1 MRLRVLPFEKEG
13 VRGGFRNSDL
23 QVFNEMK
30 ISENWLRAWVNPE
43 IDSGTLSDQLT
54 MLGLEVDDMAPAAK
68 PFSGVVVGEVLTVEQ
83 HPDADRLRVTT
94 VNIGSGEPLQIVC
107 GAPNVRAGMKA
118 PVATIGAVLPGD
130 FKIKKG
136 KLRGVESQGMLC
148 GASEIDLED
157 KIDGLLEL
165 PADAPV
171 GVDIREYLELDDH
184 VIDISITPNRGDCFS
199 IRGVAR
205 EIGVINQLPVAA
217 PEIKEVAAAIA
228 DHKNVIVDTDGC
240 PRYLGRVIKNVN
252 TKAPTPAW
260 MERALARSG
269 IRQHSILVDIT
280 NYVLIELGQPLHAFD
295 GGKVEG
301 AVHVRQAAAGEKL
314 VLLNEQEVELQEDV
328 MVIADDAKALAI
340 AGIMG
345 GLSSSVTDETAE
357 IFLESAFFAPLHI
370 AGRARRFGLHTDAS
384 QRYERGVDFE
394 LPMAAMHRASQ
405 LIAELAGGEFGP
417 ITAVEQAA
425 LLPKREAI
433 ALNQA
438 QVDQLL
444 GYAVEPAFISDAL
457 SRLGCAVTVKAEGE
471 WTVVPPSHRYDM
483 AIYQDLI
490 EEVARIHGYDNIQ
503 ISLPVMDVKLA
514 KYADQFE
521 LAQLRQTAVT
531 LGYQEAISFSFADA
545 KLEKQLNPQVQPLA
559 LANPIS
565 SDLAVMRSTLLSSLI
580 PCVQYNLNRQQSRVR
595 FFELGLRFDY
605 QGASS
610 IHDLKQVPAFALIAA
625 GPRTAES
632 WHGKPAE
639 MDFFD
644 FKGDV
649 EEILAAA
656 RLKVEYVRSERAWL
670 HPGQS
675 AEILLNG
682 QSIGYL
688 GRLHPSLEAEL
699 DLSATWVAELDQQAI
714 LQTYVSNFTELS
726 RFPSVRRDIALL
738 ISDKINVSEIQQLIE
753 KTGGELLDSAW
764 LFDVYTGQGVE
775 EGKRS
780 LAFALLWQHPSRT
793 LEDAEIKS
801 GMDNILQ
808 VLENTYQATLR
819 AS

>member
-1 MRLRVLPFEKEG
+1 
-13 VRGGFRNSDL
+13 
-23 QVFNEMK
+23 MK
-30 ISENWLRAWVNPE
+30 ISENWLRTWVNPA
-43 IDSGTLSDQLT
+43 IDSDTLSDQLT
-54 MLGLEVDDMAPAAK
+54 MLGLEVDDLSPAAK
-68 PFSGVVVGEVLTVEQ
+68 PFTGVVIGEVLTVVQ

-107 GAPNVRAGMKA
+107 GAPNVRVGMKA

-171 GVDIREYLELDDH
+171 GVNVREYLDLDDN

-199 IRGVAR
+199 IRGIAR
-205 EIGVINQLPVAA
+205 EIGVINQLPVTA
-217 PEIKEVAAAIA
+217 PVITEVAATIS
-228 DHKNVIVDTDGC
+228 DEKNVVIATDGC

-252 TKAPTPAW
+252 TKAPTPEW
-260 MERALARSG
+260 MERALARAG

-280 NYVLIELGQPLHAFD
+280 NYVLMELGQPLHAFD

-301 AVHVRQAAAGEKL
+301 SVRVRQATAAEKL
-314 VLLNEQEVELQEDV
+314 TLLNEQEVELSENV
-328 MVIADDAKALAI
+328 MVIADDQKALAI

-345 GLSSSVTDETAE
+345 GLSSAVSDDTTE
-357 IFLESAFFAPLHI
+357 IFLESAFFDQLYI
-370 AGRARRFGLHTDAS
+370 AGRARSFGLHTDAS

-394 LPMAAMHRASQ
+394 LPMTAMHRASQ
-405 LIAELAGGEFGP
+405 LIADLAGGEFGP
-417 ITAVEQAA
+417 IAVAEKVE

-433 ALNQA
+433 ELNQA

-444 GYAVEPAFISDAL
+444 GYKVESAFITDAL
-457 SRLGCAVTVKAEGE
+457 TRLGCNVTVKAEGE
-471 WTVVPPSHRYDM
+471 WTVVPPSHRFDM

-503 ISLPVMDVKLA
+503 ISLPVIDVKLA
-514 KYADQFE
+514 KYQDQFE
-521 LAQLRQTAVT
+521 LVQLRQTAVA

-580 PCVQYNLNRQQSRVR
+580 PCVQYNVNRQQNRVR
-595 FFELGLRFDY
+595 FYELGLRFDY
-605 QGASS
+605 QGANS
-610 IHDLKQVPAFALIAA
+610 IHDLKQIPTFALVAT
-625 GPRTAES
+625 GSRTTES
-632 WHGKPAE
+632 WHGKAQP

-649 EEILAAA
+649 EEILNSA
-656 RLKVEYVRSERAWL
+656 RLNVEYVRSERTWL

-675 AEILLNG
+675 AEILVNG
-682 QSIGYL
+682 QSIGYF
-688 GRLHPSLEAEL
+688 GRLHPSLEDEL
-699 DLSATWVAELDQQAI
+699 DLATTWVAELDQSAV

-753 KTGGELLDSAW
+753 KTGGELLDAVW

-780 LAFALLWQHPSRT
+780 LAFAIQWQHPTRT
-793 LEDAEIKS
+793 LEDAEIKT

>member
-1 MRLRVLPFEKEG
+1 
-13 VRGGFRNSDL
+13 
-23 QVFNEMK
+23 MK
-30 ISENWLRAWVNPE
+30 ISENWLRTWVNPA
-43 IDSGTLSDQLT
+43 IDSDTLSDQLT
-54 MLGLEVDDMAPAAK
+54 MLGLEVDDLSPAAK
-68 PFSGVVVGEVLTVEQ
+68 PFTGVVVGEVLTVVQ

-107 GAPNVRAGMKA
+107 GAPNVRVGMKA

-171 GVDIREYLELDDH
+171 GTNIREYLDLDDN

-199 IRGVAR
+199 IRGIAR
-205 EIGVINQLPVAA
+205 EIGVINQLPVTA
-217 PEIKEVAAAIA
+217 PEIKEVAATIT
-228 DHKNVIVDTDGC
+228 DEKKVVVETDGC

-252 TKAPTPAW
+252 TKAPTPEW
-260 MERALARSG
+260 MERALARAG

-280 NYVLIELGQPLHAFD
+280 NYVLMELGQPLHAFD

-301 AVHVRQAAAGEKL
+301 SVRVRQATAAEKL
-314 VLLNEQEVELQEDV
+314 TLLNEQEVELSENV
-328 MVIADDAKALAI
+328 MVIADDQKALAI

-345 GLSSSVTDETAE
+345 GLSSAVSDDTTE
-357 IFLESAFFAPLHI
+357 IFLESAFFDQLYI
-370 AGRARRFGLHTDAS
+370 AGRARSFGLHTDAS

-394 LPMAAMHRASQ
+394 LPMTAMHRASQ
-405 LIAELAGGEFGP
+405 LIADLAGGEFGP
-417 ITAVEQAA
+417 ITVAEKVE

-433 ALNQA
+433 ELNQA

-444 GYAVEPAFISDAL
+444 GYKVESAFITDAL
-457 SRLGCAVTVKAEGE
+457 TRLGCNVTVKAEGE
-471 WTVVPPSHRYDM
+471 WTVVPPSHRFDM

-503 ISLPVMDVKLA
+503 ISLPVIDVKLA
-514 KYADQFE
+514 KYQDQFE
-521 LAQLRQTAVT
+521 LVQLRQTAVA

-580 PCVQYNLNRQQSRVR
+580 PCVQYNVNRQQNRVR
-595 FFELGLRFDY
+595 FYELGLRFDY
-605 QGASS
+605 QGANS
-610 IHDLKQVPAFALIAA
+610 IHDLKQIPTFALVAT
-625 GPRTAES
+625 GSRTTES
-632 WHGKPAE
+632 WHGKAQP

-649 EEILAAA
+649 EEILNSA
-656 RLKVEYVRSERAWL
+656 RLNVEYVRSERTWL

-675 AEILLNG
+675 AEILVNG

-688 GRLHPSLEAEL
+688 GRLHPSLEDEL
-699 DLSATWVAELDQQAI
+699 DLATTWVAELDQSAV

-753 KTGGELLDSAW
+753 KTGGELLDAVW

-780 LAFALLWQHPSRT
+780 LAFAIQWQHPTRT
-793 LEDAEIKS
+793 LEDAEIKT

>member
-1 MRLRVLPFEKEG
+1 
-13 VRGGFRNSDL
+13 
-23 QVFNEMK
+23 MK
-30 ISENWLRAWVNPE
+30 ISENWLRTWVNPA
-43 IDSGTLSDQLT
+43 IDSDTLSDQLT
-54 MLGLEVDDMAPAAK
+54 MLGLEVDELAPVAK
-68 PFSGVVVGEVLTVEQ
+68 PFTGVVVGEVLTVEQ

-165 PADAPV
+165 PDDAPV
-171 GVDIREYLELDDH
+171 GVNIREYLKLDDN

-199 IRGVAR
+199 IRGIAR
-205 EIGVINQLPVAA
+205 EVAVINQLQMNE
-217 PEIKEVAAAIA
+217 PEIKSVDATITDEKKV
-228 DHKNVIVDTDGC
+228 VINTDGA

-252 TKAPTPAW
+252 VKAATPEW
-260 MERALARSG
+260 MEQALARSG
-269 IRQHSILVDIT
+269 IRTHSILVDVT
-280 NYVLIELGQPLHAFD
+280 NYVLMELGQPMHAFD
-295 GGKVEG
+295 LAKIEG
-301 AVHVRQAAAGEKL
+301 TVHVRQAQPQEKL
-314 VLLNEQEVELQEDV
+314 QLLNDQEVELQDDV
-328 MVIADDAKALAI
+328 MVIADDQKALAI

-345 GLSSSVTDETAE
+345 GLASSVTDDTTD
-357 IFLESAFFAPLHI
+357 IFLESAFFAPLAI
-370 AGRARRFGLHTDAS
+370 AGRARRFGLHTDSS

-394 LPMAAMHRASQ
+394 LPLIAMNRASQ
-405 LIAELAGGEFGP
+405 LIQELAGGEFGP
-417 ITAVEQAA
+417 ITVAEKSD

-433 ALNQA
+433 ELKQV

-444 GYAVEPAFISDAL
+444 GYKVAAEFITDAL
-457 SRLGCAVTVKAEGE
+457 TRLGCEVTVQANGE
-471 WTVVPPSHRYDM
+471 WSVVPPSHRYDM

-490 EEVARIHGYDNIQ
+490 EEVARIDGYDNIQ
-503 ISLPVMDVKLA
+503 ISLPSMDVQLA
-514 KYADQFE
+514 KYQDRFE
-521 LAQLRQTAVT
+521 IAQLRQTVVT

-545 KLEKQLNPQVQPLA
+545 KLEKQLNPQVSPLM

-565 SDLAVMRSTLLSSLI
+565 SDLAAMRSTLLSSLI

-605 QGASS
+605 QNANS
-610 IHDLKQVPAFALIAA
+610 IQDLKQIPTLALVAV
-625 GPRTAES
+625 GSREPES
-632 WHGKPAE
+632 WHAKPQP

-644 FKGDV
+644 FKGEV
-649 EEILAAA
+649 EEILAAG
-656 RLKVEYVRSERAWL
+656 RVKVEYVRSERPWL

-675 AEILLNG
+675 AEILVDG

-688 GRLHPSLEAEL
+688 GRLHPSLENEL
-699 DLSATWVAELDQQAI
+699 DLSTTWVAELDQAAV
-714 LQTYVSNFTELS
+714 LQSYVSNFTELS

-738 ISDKINVSEIQQLIE
+738 ISDNINVRDIQQLIE
-753 KTGGELLDSAW
+753 KTGGELLDSTW

-801 GMDNILQ
+801 GMDNIIQ

>member
-1 MRLRVLPFEKEG
+1 
-13 VRGGFRNSDL
+13 
-23 QVFNEMK
+23 MK
-30 ISENWLRAWVNPE
+30 ISENWLRTWVNPA
-43 IDSGTLSDQLT
+43 IDSDTLSDQLT
-54 MLGLEVDDMAPAAK
+54 MLGLEVDELAPVAK
-68 PFSGVVVGEVLTVEQ
+68 PFTGVVVGEVLTVEQ

-136 KLRGVESQGMLC
+136 KLRGIESQGMLC

-165 PADAPV
+165 PDDAPV
-171 GVDIREYLELDDH
+171 GVNIREYLKLDDN

-199 IRGVAR
+199 IRGIAR
-205 EIGVINQLPVAA
+205 EIAVINQLQMNE
-217 PEIKEVAAAIA
+217 PEIKSVDATITDEKKV
-228 DHKNVIVDTDGC
+228 VISTDGA
-240 PRYLGRVIKNVN
+240 PRYLGRVVKNVN
-252 TKAPTPAW
+252 VKAATPEW
-260 MERALARSG
+260 MEQALARSG
-269 IRQHSILVDIT
+269 IRTHSILVDVT
-280 NYVLIELGQPLHAFD
+280 NYVLMELGQPMHAFD
-295 GGKVEG
+295 LAKIEG
-301 AVHVRQAAAGEKL
+301 TVHVRQAQPQEKL
-314 VLLNEQEVELQEDV
+314 QLLNDQEVELQEDV
-328 MVIADDAKALAI
+328 MVIADDQKALAI

-345 GLSSSVTDETAE
+345 GLASSVTDDTAD
-357 IFLESAFFAPLHI
+357 IFLESAFFAPLAI
-370 AGRARRFGLHTDAS
+370 AGRARRFGLHTDSS

-394 LPMAAMHRASQ
+394 LPLIAMNRASQ
-405 LIAELAGGEFGP
+405 LIQELAGGEFGP
-417 ITAVEQAA
+417 ITVAEKTD

-433 ALNQA
+433 ELKQA

-444 GYAVEPAFISDAL
+444 GYQVAAEFITDAL
-457 SRLGCAVTVKAEGE
+457 TRLGCKVTVKAEDE
-471 WTVVPPSHRYDM
+471 WSVVPPSHRYDM

-490 EEVARIHGYDNIQ
+490 EEVARIDGYDNIQ
-503 ISLPVMDVKLA
+503 ISLPSMDVQLA
-514 KYADQFE
+514 KYQDRFE
-521 LAQLRQTAVT
+521 IAQLRQTVVT

-545 KLEKQLNPQVQPLA
+545 KLEKQLNPQVNPLM

-565 SDLAVMRSTLLSSLI
+565 SDLAAMRSTLLSSLI

-605 QGASS
+605 QNATS
-610 IHDLKQVPAFALIAA
+610 IQDLKQIPTLALIAV
-625 GPRTAES
+625 GSREPES
-632 WHGKPAE
+632 WHVKPQP

-644 FKGDV
+644 FKGEV
-649 EEILAAA
+649 EEVLAAG
-656 RLKVEYVRSERAWL
+656 RVKVEYVRSERAWL

-675 AEILLNG
+675 AEILVDG
-682 QSIGYL
+682 KSIGYL
-688 GRLHPSLEAEL
+688 GRLHPSLENEL
-699 DLSATWVAELDQQAI
+699 DLSTTWVAELDQAAV
-714 LQTYVSNFTELS
+714 LQSYVSNFTELS

-738 ISDKINVSEIQQLIE
+738 ISDNINVRDIQQLIE
-753 KTGGELLDSAW
+753 KTGGELLDSTW

-801 GMDNILQ
+801 GMDNIIQ

>member
-1 MRLRVLPFEKEG
+1 
-13 VRGGFRNSDL
+13 
-23 QVFNEMK
+23 MK
-30 ISENWLRAWVNPE
+30 ISENWLRTWVNPA
-43 IDSGTLSDQLT
+43 IDSDTLSDQLT
-54 MLGLEVDDMAPAAK
+54 MLGLEVDELAPVAK
-68 PFSGVVVGEVLTVEQ
+68 PFTGVVVGEVLTVEQ

-118 PVATIGAVLPGD
+118 PVATIGAILPGD

-165 PADAPV
+165 PDDAPV
-171 GVDIREYLELDDH
+171 GVNIREYLKLDDN

-199 IRGVAR
+199 IRGIAR
-205 EIGVINQLPVAA
+205 EVAVINQLQMNE
-217 PEIKEVAAAIA
+217 PEIKSVDATITDEKKV
-228 DHKNVIVDTDGC
+228 VISTDGA

-252 TKAPTPAW
+252 VKAATPEW
-260 MERALARSG
+260 MEQALARSG
-269 IRQHSILVDIT
+269 IRTHSILVDVT
-280 NYVLIELGQPLHAFD
+280 NYVLMELGQPMHAFD
-295 GGKVEG
+295 LAKIEG
-301 AVHVRQAAAGEKL
+301 TVHVRQAQPQEKL
-314 VLLNEQEVELQEDV
+314 QLLNDQEVELQEDV
-328 MVIADDAKALAI
+328 MVIADDQKALAI

-345 GLSSSVTDETAE
+345 GLASSVTDDTTD
-357 IFLESAFFAPLHI
+357 IFLESAFFAPLAI
-370 AGRARRFGLHTDAS
+370 AGRARRFGLHTDSS

-394 LPMAAMHRASQ
+394 LPLIAMNRASQ
-405 LIAELAGGEFGP
+405 LIQELAGGEFGP
-417 ITAVEQAA
+417 ITVAEKSD

-433 ALNQA
+433 ELKQV

-444 GYAVEPAFISDAL
+444 GYKVAAEFITDAL
-457 SRLGCAVTVKAEGE
+457 TRLGCEVTVQANGE
-471 WTVVPPSHRYDM
+471 WSVVPPSHRYDM

-490 EEVARIHGYDNIQ
+490 EEVARIDGYDNIQ
-503 ISLPVMDVKLA
+503 ISLPSMHVQLA
-514 KYADQFE
+514 KYQDRFE
-521 LAQLRQTAVT
+521 IAQLRQTVVT

-545 KLEKQLNPQVQPLA
+545 KLEKQLNPQVSPLM

-565 SDLAVMRSTLLSSLI
+565 SDLAAMRSTLLSSLI

-605 QGASS
+605 QNANS
-610 IHDLKQVPAFALIAA
+610 IQDLKQIPTLALVAV
-625 GPRTAES
+625 GSREPES
-632 WHGKPAE
+632 WHAKPQP

-644 FKGDV
+644 FKGEV
-649 EEILAAA
+649 EEILAAG
-656 RLKVEYVRSERAWL
+656 RVKVEYVRSERPWL

-675 AEILLNG
+675 AEILVDG

-688 GRLHPSLEAEL
+688 GRLHPSLENEL
-699 DLSATWVAELDQQAI
+699 DLSTTWVAELDQAAV
-714 LQTYVSNFTELS
+714 LQSYVSNFTELS

-738 ISDKINVSEIQQLIE
+738 ISDNINVRDIQQLIE
-753 KTGGELLDSAW
+753 KTGGELLDSTW

-801 GMDNILQ
+801 GMDNIIQ

>member
-1 MRLRVLPFEKEG
+1 
-13 VRGGFRNSDL
+13 
-23 QVFNEMK
+23 MK
-30 ISENWLRAWVNPE
+30 ISENWLRTWVNPA
-43 IDSGTLSDQLT
+43 IDSEKLSDQLT
-54 MLGLEVDDMAPAAK
+54 MLGLEVDDLSPAAK
-68 PFSGVVVGEVLTVEQ
+68 PFTGVVVGEVLTVEQ

-136 KLRGVESQGMLC
+136 KLRGIESQGMLC

-165 PADAPV
+165 PNDAPV
-171 GVDIREYLELDDH
+171 GVNIREYLDLDDN

-199 IRGVAR
+199 IRGIAR
-205 EIGVINQLPVAA
+205 EIGVINQLPVTA
-217 PEIKEVAAAIA
+217 PEIQEVAATIA
-228 DHKNVIVDTDGC
+228 DEKKVVVSTEGC

-252 TKAPTPAW
+252 TKAPTPEW

-295 GGKVEG
+295 GGKVQG
-301 AVHVRQAAAGEKL
+301 AVHVRQATAGEKL
-314 VLLNEQEVELQEDV
+314 VLLNEQEVELNEKV
-328 MVIADDAKALAI
+328 MVIADDEKALAI

-345 GLSSSVTDETAE
+345 GLSSSVTDATTE

-370 AGRARRFGLHTDAS
+370 AGRARSFGLHTDAS

-394 LPMAAMHRASQ
+394 LPVMAMHRASQ

-417 ITAVEQAA
+417 ITVAENPAV
-425 LLPKREAI
+425 LPRREAI
-433 ALNQA
+433 ELEQA

-444 GYAVEPAFISDAL
+444 GYKVESDFITDAL
-457 SRLGCAVTVKAEGE
+457 TRLDCEVTVKAEGQ
-471 WTVVPPSHRYDM
+471 WSVVPPSHRYDM

-490 EEVARIHGYDNIQ
+490 EEVARIDGYDNIQ
-503 ISLPVMDVKLA
+503 INLPVIDVKLA
-514 KYADQFE
+514 KYQDQFE
-521 LAQLRQTAVT
+521 VAQLRQTAVT
-531 LGYQEAISFSFADA
+531 LGYQEAISFSFADL
-545 KLEKQLNPQVQPLA
+545 KLEKQLNPAVNPLA

-580 PCVQYNLNRQQSRVR
+580 PCVQYNVNRQQNRVR

-605 QGASS
+605 QDAAS
-610 IHDLKQVPAFALIAA
+610 IHDLKQIPTFALIAT
-625 GPRTAES
+625 GSRINES
-632 WHGKPAE
+632 WHGKPQP

-656 RLKVEYVRSERAWL
+656 RLNVEYVRSERAWL
-670 HPGQS
+670 HSGQS
-675 AEILLNG
+675 AEIMVNG

-688 GRLHPSLEAEL
+688 GRLHPSLEDEL
-699 DLSATWVAELDQQAI
+699 DLATIWVAELDQKAV

-738 ISDKINVSEIQQLIE
+738 ISDKINVSEIQRLIE
-753 KTGGELLDSAW
+753 KTGGELLESTW

-780 LAFALLWQHPSRT
+780 LAFALLWQHPTRT

>member
-1 MRLRVLPFEKEG
+1 
-13 VRGGFRNSDL
+13 
-23 QVFNEMK
+23 MK
-30 ISENWLRAWVNPE
+30 ISENWLRTWVNPA
-43 IDSGTLSDQLT
+43 IDSNTLSDQLT
-54 MLGLEVDDMAPAAK
+54 MLGLEVDELAPVAK
-68 PFSGVVVGEVLTVEQ
+68 PFTGVVVGEVLTVEQ

-118 PVATIGAVLPGD
+118 PVATIGAILPGD

-165 PADAPV
+165 PDDAPV
-171 GVDIREYLELDDH
+171 GVNIREYLRLDDN

-199 IRGVAR
+199 IRGIAR
-205 EIGVINQLPVAA
+205 EVAVINQLQMNE
-217 PEIKEVAAAIA
+217 PEIKSVDATITDEKKV
-228 DHKNVIVDTDGC
+228 VINTDGA

-252 TKAPTPAW
+252 VKASTPEW
-260 MERALARSG
+260 MEQALARSG
-269 IRQHSILVDIT
+269 IRTHSILVDVT
-280 NYVLIELGQPLHAFD
+280 NYVLMELGQPMHAFD
-295 GGKVEG
+295 LAKIEG
-301 AVHVRQAAAGEKL
+301 TVHVRQAQPQEKL
-314 VLLNEQEVELQEDV
+314 QLLNDQEVELQDDV
-328 MVIADDAKALAI
+328 MVIADDQKALAI

-345 GLSSSVTDETAE
+345 GLASSVTDDTTD
-357 IFLESAFFAPLHI
+357 IFLESAFFAPLAI
-370 AGRARRFGLHTDAS
+370 AGRARRFGLHTDSS

-394 LPMAAMHRASQ
+394 LPLIAMNRASQ
-405 LIAELAGGEFGP
+405 LIQELAGGEFGP
-417 ITAVEQAA
+417 ITVAEKSN

-433 ALNQA
+433 ELKQA

-444 GYAVEPAFISDAL
+444 GYKVAAEFITDAL
-457 SRLGCAVTVKAEGE
+457 TRLGCEVTVQADGE
-471 WTVVPPSHRYDM
+471 WSVVPPSHRYDM

-490 EEVARIHGYDNIQ
+490 EEVARIDGYDNIQ
-503 ISLPVMDVKLA
+503 ISLPSMDVQLA
-514 KYADQFE
+514 KYQDRFE
-521 LAQLRQTAVT
+521 IAQLRQTVVT

-545 KLEKQLNPQVQPLA
+545 KLEKQLNPQVSPLM

-565 SDLAVMRSTLLSSLI
+565 SDLAAMRSTLLTSLI

-605 QGASS
+605 QNANS
-610 IHDLKQVPAFALIAA
+610 IQDLKQIPTLALVAV
-625 GPRTAES
+625 GSREPES
-632 WHGKPAE
+632 WHAKPQP

-644 FKGDV
+644 FKGEV
-649 EEILAAA
+649 EEILAAG
-656 RLKVEYVRSERAWL
+656 RVKVEYVRSERPWL

-675 AEILLNG
+675 AEILVDG

-688 GRLHPSLEAEL
+688 GRLHPSLENEL
-699 DLSATWVAELDQQAI
+699 DLSTTWVAELDQAAV
-714 LQTYVSNFTELS
+714 LQSYVSNFTELS

-738 ISDKINVSEIQQLIE
+738 ISDNINVRDIQQLIE
-753 KTGGELLDSAW
+753 KTGGELLDSTW

-801 GMDNILQ
+801 GMDNIIQ

>member
-1 MRLRVLPFEKEG
+1 
-13 VRGGFRNSDL
+13 
-23 QVFNEMK
+23 MK
-30 ISENWLRAWVNPE
+30 ISENWLRTWVNPA
-43 IDSGTLSDQLT
+43 IDSDTLSDQLT
-54 MLGLEVDDMAPAAK
+54 MLGLEVDELAPVAK
-68 PFSGVVVGEVLTVEQ
+68 PFTGVVVGEVLTVEQ

-118 PVATIGAVLPGD
+118 PVATIGAILPGD

-165 PADAPV
+165 PDDAPV
-171 GVDIREYLELDDH
+171 GVNIREYLKLDDN

-199 IRGVAR
+199 IRGIAR
-205 EIGVINQLPVAA
+205 EVAVINQLQMNE
-217 PEIKEVAAAIA
+217 PEIKSVDATITDEKKV
-228 DHKNVIVDTDGC
+228 VISTDGA

-252 TKAPTPAW
+252 VKAATPEW
-260 MERALARSG
+260 MEQALARSG
-269 IRQHSILVDIT
+269 IRTHSILVDVT
-280 NYVLIELGQPLHAFD
+280 NYVLMELGQPMHAFD
-295 GGKVEG
+295 LAKIEG
-301 AVHVRQAAAGEKL
+301 AVHVRQAQPQEKL
-314 VLLNEQEVELQEDV
+314 QLLNDQEVELQEDV
-328 MVIADDAKALAI
+328 MVIADDQKALAI

-345 GLSSSVTDETAE
+345 GLASSVTDDTTD
-357 IFLESAFFAPLHI
+357 IFLESAFFAPLAI
-370 AGRARRFGLHTDAS
+370 AGRARRFGLHTDSS

-394 LPMAAMHRASQ
+394 LPLIAMNRASQ
-405 LIAELAGGEFGP
+405 LIQELAGGEFGP
-417 ITAVEQAA
+417 ITVAEKSD

-433 ALNQA
+433 ELKQA

-444 GYAVEPAFISDAL
+444 GYKVAAEFITDAL
-457 SRLGCAVTVKAEGE
+457 TRLGCEVTIQADGE
-471 WTVVPPSHRYDM
+471 WSVVPPSHRYDM

-490 EEVARIHGYDNIQ
+490 EEVARIDGYDNIQ
-503 ISLPVMDVKLA
+503 ISLPSMDVQLA
-514 KYADQFE
+514 KYQDRFE
-521 LAQLRQTAVT
+521 IAQLRQTVVT

-545 KLEKQLNPQVQPLA
+545 KLEKQLNPQVSPLM

-565 SDLAVMRSTLLSSLI
+565 SDLAAMRSTLLSSLI

-605 QGASS
+605 QKANS
-610 IHDLKQVPAFALIAA
+610 IQDLKQIPTLALVAV
-625 GPRTAES
+625 GSREPES
-632 WHGKPAE
+632 WHAKPQP

-644 FKGDV
+644 FKGEV
-649 EEILAAA
+649 EEILAAG
-656 RLKVEYVRSERAWL
+656 RVKVEYVRSERPWL

-675 AEILLNG
+675 AEILVDG

-688 GRLHPSLEAEL
+688 GRLHPSLENEL
-699 DLSATWVAELDQQAI
+699 DLSTTWVAELDQAAV
-714 LQTYVSNFTELS
+714 LQSYVSNFTELS

-738 ISDKINVSEIQQLIE
+738 ISDNINVRDIQQLIE
-753 KTGGELLDSAW
+753 KTGGELLDSTW

-801 GMDNILQ
+801 GMDNIIQ

>member
-1 MRLRVLPFEKEG
+1 
-13 VRGGFRNSDL
+13 
-23 QVFNEMK
+23 MK
-30 ISENWLRAWVNPE
+30 ISENWLRTWVNPA
-43 IDSGTLSDQLT
+43 IDSDTLSDQLT
-54 MLGLEVDDMAPAAK
+54 MLGLEVDELAPVAK
-68 PFSGVVVGEVLTVEQ
+68 PFTGVVVGEVLTVEQ

-118 PVATIGAVLPGD
+118 PVATIGAILPGD

-165 PADAPV
+165 PDDAPV
-171 GVDIREYLELDDH
+171 GVNIREYLKLDDN

-199 IRGVAR
+199 IRGIAR
-205 EIGVINQLPVAA
+205 EVAVINQLQMNE
-217 PEIKEVAAAIA
+217 PEIKSVDATITDEKKV
-228 DHKNVIVDTDGC
+228 VISTDGA

-252 TKAPTPAW
+252 VKAATPEW
-260 MERALARSG
+260 MEQALARSG
-269 IRQHSILVDIT
+269 IRTHSILVDVT
-280 NYVLIELGQPLHAFD
+280 NYVLMELGQPMHAFD
-295 GGKVEG
+295 LAKIEG
-301 AVHVRQAAAGEKL
+301 TLHVRQAQPQEKL
-314 VLLNEQEVELQEDV
+314 QLLNDQEVELQEDV
-328 MVIADDAKALAI
+328 MVIADDQKALAI

-345 GLSSSVTDETAE
+345 GLASSVTDDTTD
-357 IFLESAFFAPLHI
+357 IFLESAFFAPLAI
-370 AGRARRFGLHTDAS
+370 AGRARRFGLHTDSS

-394 LPMAAMHRASQ
+394 LPLIAMNRASQ
-405 LIAELAGGEFGP
+405 LIQELAGGEFGP
-417 ITAVEQAA
+417 ITVAEKSD

-433 ALNQA
+433 ELKQV

-444 GYAVEPAFISDAL
+444 GYKVAAEFITDAL
-457 SRLGCAVTVKAEGE
+457 TRLGCEVTVQANGE
-471 WTVVPPSHRYDM
+471 WSVVPPSHRYDM
-483 AIYQDLI
+483 VIYQDLI
-490 EEVARIHGYDNIQ
+490 EEVARIDGYDNIQ
-503 ISLPVMDVKLA
+503 ISLPSMDVQLA
-514 KYADQFE
+514 KYQDRFE
-521 LAQLRQTAVT
+521 IAQLRQTVVT

-545 KLEKQLNPQVQPLA
+545 KLEKQLNPQVSPLM

-565 SDLAVMRSTLLSSLI
+565 SDLAAMRSTLLSSLI

-605 QGASS
+605 QNANS
-610 IHDLKQVPAFALIAA
+610 IQDLKQIPTLALVAV
-625 GPRTAES
+625 GSREPES
-632 WHGKPAE
+632 WHAKPQP

-644 FKGDV
+644 FKGEV
-649 EEILAAA
+649 EEILAAG
-656 RLKVEYVRSERAWL
+656 RVKVEYVRSERPWL

-675 AEILLNG
+675 AEILVDG

-688 GRLHPSLEAEL
+688 GRLHPSLENEL
-699 DLSATWVAELDQQAI
+699 DLSTTWVAELDQAAV
-714 LQTYVSNFTELS
+714 LQSYVSNFTELS

-738 ISDKINVSEIQQLIE
+738 ISDNINVRDIQQLIE
-753 KTGGELLDSAW
+753 KTGGELLDSTW

-801 GMDNILQ
+801 GMDNIIQ

>member
-1 MRLRVLPFEKEG
+1 
-13 VRGGFRNSDL
+13 
-23 QVFNEMK
+23 MK
-30 ISENWLRAWVNPE
+30 ISENWLRTWVNPA
-43 IDSGTLSDQLT
+43 IDSDTLSDQLT
-54 MLGLEVDDMAPAAK
+54 MLGLEVDELAPVAK
-68 PFSGVVVGEVLTVEQ
+68 PFTGVVVGEVLTVEQ

-118 PVATIGAVLPGD
+118 PVATIGAILPGD

-165 PADAPV
+165 PDDAPV
-171 GVDIREYLELDDH
+171 GVNIREYLKLDDN

-199 IRGVAR
+199 IRGIAR
-205 EIGVINQLPVAA
+205 EVAVINQLQMNE
-217 PEIKEVAAAIA
+217 PEIKSVDATITDEKKV
-228 DHKNVIVDTDGC
+228 VINTDGA

-252 TKAPTPAW
+252 VKAATPEW
-260 MERALARSG
+260 MEQALARSG
-269 IRQHSILVDIT
+269 IRTHSILVDVT
-280 NYVLIELGQPLHAFD
+280 NYVLMELGQPMHAFD
-295 GGKVEG
+295 LAKIEG
-301 AVHVRQAAAGEKL
+301 TVHVRQAQPQEKL
-314 VLLNEQEVELQEDV
+314 QLLNDQEVELQDDV
-328 MVIADDAKALAI
+328 MVIADDQKALAI

-345 GLSSSVTDETAE
+345 GLASSVTDDTTD
-357 IFLESAFFAPLHI
+357 IFLESAFFAPLAI
-370 AGRARRFGLHTDAS
+370 AVRARRFGLHTDSS

-394 LPMAAMHRASQ
+394 LPLIAMNRASQ
-405 LIAELAGGEFGP
+405 LIQELAGGEFGP
-417 ITAVEQAA
+417 ITVVEKSD

-433 ALNQA
+433 ELKQA

-444 GYAVEPAFISDAL
+444 GYKVAAEFITDAL
-457 SRLGCAVTVKAEGE
+457 TRLGCEVTVQANGE
-471 WTVVPPSHRYDM
+471 WSVVPPSHRYDM

-490 EEVARIHGYDNIQ
+490 EEVARIDGYDNIQ
-503 ISLPVMDVKLA
+503 ISLPSMDVQLA
-514 KYADQFE
+514 KYQDRFE
-521 LAQLRQTAVT
+521 IAQLRQTVVT

-545 KLEKQLNPQVQPLA
+545 KLEKQLNPQVSPLM

-605 QGASS
+605 QNANS
-610 IHDLKQVPAFALIAA
+610 IQDLKQIPTLALVAV
-625 GPRTAES
+625 GSREPES
-632 WHGKPAE
+632 WHAKPQP

-644 FKGDV
+644 FKGEV
-649 EEILAAA
+649 EEILAAG
-656 RLKVEYVRSERAWL
+656 RVKVEYVRSERPWL

-675 AEILLNG
+675 AEILVDG

-688 GRLHPSLEAEL
+688 GRLHPSLENEL
-699 DLSATWVAELDQQAI
+699 DLSTTWVAELDQAAV
-714 LQTYVSNFTELS
+714 LQSYVSNFTELS

-738 ISDKINVSEIQQLIE
+738 ISDNINVRDIQQLIE
-753 KTGGELLDSAW
+753 KTGGELLDSTW

-801 GMDNILQ
+801 GMDNIIQ

>member
-1 MRLRVLPFEKEG
+1 
-13 VRGGFRNSDL
+13 
-23 QVFNEMK
+23 MK
-30 ISENWLRAWVNPE
+30 ISENWLRTWVNPA
-43 IDSGTLSDQLT
+43 IDSETLSDQLT
-54 MLGLEVDDMAPAAK
+54 MLGLEVDELAPVAK
-68 PFSGVVVGEVLTVEQ
+68 PFTGVVVGEVLTVEQ

-165 PADAPV
+165 PTDAPV
-171 GVDIREYLELDDH
+171 GVNIREYLKLDDT

-199 IRGVAR
+199 IRGIAR
-205 EIGVINQLPVAA
+205 EIAVINQLQMNEPD
-217 PEIKEVAAAIA
+217 IKSVDTTIA
-228 DHKNVIVDTDGC
+228 DEKKVVISTEGA

-252 TKAPTPAW
+252 VKAATPEW
-260 MERALARSG
+260 MEQALARSG
-269 IRQHSILVDIT
+269 IRTHSILVDVT
-280 NYVLIELGQPLHAFD
+280 NYVLMELGQPMHAFD
-295 GGKVEG
+295 LAKIEG
-301 AVHVRQAAAGEKL
+301 TVHVRQAQPQEKL
-314 VLLNEQEVELQEDV
+314 QLLNDQEVELQEDI
-328 MVIADDAKALAI
+328 MVIADDQKALAI

-345 GLSSSVTDETAE
+345 GLASSVTDDTTD
-357 IFLESAFFAPLHI
+357 IFLESAFFAPLAI
-370 AGRARRFGLHTDAS
+370 AGRARRFGLHTDSS

-394 LPMAAMHRASQ
+394 LPLIAMNRASQ
-405 LIAELAGGEFGP
+405 LIQELAGGEFGP
-417 ITAVEQAA
+417 ITVAEKTEI
-425 LLPKREAI
+425 LPKREAI
-433 ALNQA
+433 ELKQA

-444 GYAVEPAFISDAL
+444 GYQLTADFIADAL
-457 SRLGCAVTVKAEGE
+457 TRLGCEVTVKAEGE
-471 WTVVPPSHRYDM
+471 WNVVPPSHRYDM

-490 EEVARIHGYDNIQ
+490 EEVARIDGYDNIQ
-503 ISLPVMDVKLA
+503 ISLPSMDVQLA
-514 KYADQFE
+514 KYQDRFE
-521 LAQLRQTAVT
+521 IAELRQTIVT

-545 KLEKQLNPQVQPLA
+545 KLEKQLNPQVNPLM

-565 SDLAVMRSTLLSSLI
+565 SDLAAMRSTLLSSLI

-605 QGASS
+605 QDAKS
-610 IHDLKQVPAFALIAA
+610 IQDLKQIPTLALVAV
-625 GPRTAES
+625 GSQQPES
-632 WHGKPAE
+632 WHVKPQP

-644 FKGDV
+644 FKGEI
-649 EEILAAA
+649 EEILVAG
-656 RLKVEYVRSERAWL
+656 RVKVEYVRSERAWL

-675 AEILLNG
+675 AEILVDG

-688 GRLHPSLEAEL
+688 GRLHPSLENEL
-699 DLSATWVAELDQQAI
+699 DLGTTWVAELDQTAV
-714 LQTYVSNFTELS
+714 LQSYVSNFTELS
-726 RFPSVRRDIALL
+726 RFPSIRRDIALL
-738 ISDKINVSEIQQLIE
+738 ISDNINVRDIQQLIE
-753 KTGGELLDSAW
+753 KTGGELLDSTW

-801 GMDNILQ
+801 GMDNIIQ

>member
-1 MRLRVLPFEKEG
+1 
-13 VRGGFRNSDL
+13 
-23 QVFNEMK
+23 MK
-30 ISENWLRAWVNPE
+30 ISENWLRTWVNPA
-43 IDSGTLSDQLT
+43 IDSDTLSDQLT
-54 MLGLEVDDMAPAAK
+54 MLGLEVDELAPVAK
-68 PFSGVVVGEVLTVEQ
+68 PFTGVVIGEVLTVEQ

-94 VNIGSGEPLQIVC
+94 INIGSGEPLQIVC
-107 GAPNVRAGMKA
+107 GAPNVRVGMKA

-171 GVDIREYLELDDH
+171 GVNIREYLKLDDN

-199 IRGVAR
+199 IRGIAR
-205 EIGVINQLPVAA
+205 EISVINKLQMNEPV
-217 PEIKEVAAAIA
+217 INTVATTIA
-228 DHKNVIVDTDGC
+228 DEKKVVISTEGA
-240 PRYLGRVIKNVN
+240 PRYLGRVVKNVN
-252 TKAPTPAW
+252 VKAATPEW
-260 MERALARSG
+260 MQQALSRSG
-269 IRQHSILVDIT
+269 IRTHSILVDVT
-280 NYVLIELGQPLHAFD
+280 NYVLMELGQPMHAFD
-295 GGKVEG
+295 LSKIEG
-301 AVHVRQAAAGEKL
+301 TVHVRQATQQEKL
-314 VLLNEQEVELQEDV
+314 QLLNDQEVELQEDI
-328 MVIADDAKALAI
+328 MVIADDQKALAI

-345 GLSSSVTDETAE
+345 GLASSVTDDTTD
-357 IFLESAFFAPLHI
+357 IFLESAFFAPLAI
-370 AGRARRFGLHTDAS
+370 AGRARRFGLHTDSS

-394 LPMAAMHRASQ
+394 LPLIAMNRASQ
-405 LIAELAGGEFGP
+405 LIQELAGGEFGP
-417 ITAVEQAA
+417 ITVAEKTD

-433 ALNQA
+433 ELKQA

-444 GYAVEPAFISDAL
+444 GYQVAGEFIADAL
-457 SRLGCAVTVKAEGE
+457 TRLGCKVTVKAEGE
-471 WTVVPPSHRYDM
+471 WSVVPPSHRYDM

-490 EEVARIHGYDNIQ
+490 EEVARIDGYDNIQ
-503 ISLPVMDVKLA
+503 ISLPSMDVKFA
-514 KYADQFE
+514 KYQDRFE
-521 LAQLRQTAVT
+521 LAELRQTIVT

-545 KLEKQLNPQVQPLA
+545 KLEKQLNPEVKPLM

-565 SDLAVMRSTLLSSLI
+565 SDLAAMRSTLLSSLI

-595 FFELGLRFDY
+595 FFEFGLRFDY
-605 QGASS
+605 QNAKS
-610 IHDLKQVPAFALIAA
+610 IEDLQQTPTLALVAVGSQA
-625 GPRTAES
+625 PES
-632 WHGKPAE
+632 WHAKPQP

-644 FKGDV
+644 FKGEV
-649 EEILAAA
+649 EEILAAG
-656 RLKVEYVRSERAWL
+656 RVSVEYVRSERAWL

-675 AEILLNG
+675 ADILVDG
-682 QSIGYL
+682 KSIGYL
-688 GRLHPSLEAEL
+688 GRLHPSLENEL
-699 DLSATWVAELDQQAI
+699 DLSTTWVAELDQTAV
-714 LQTYVSNFTELS
+714 LQSYVSNFTELS

-738 ISDKINVSEIQQLIE
+738 ISDNINVRDIQQLIE
-753 KTGGELLDSAW
+753 QTGGELLDSTW

-775 EGKRS
+775 DGKRS

-801 GMDNILQ
+801 GMDNIIQ

>member
-1 MRLRVLPFEKEG
+1 
-13 VRGGFRNSDL
+13 
-23 QVFNEMK
+23 MK
-30 ISENWLRAWVNPE
+30 ISENWLRTWVNPA
-43 IDSGTLSDQLT
+43 IDSEKLSDQLT
-54 MLGLEVDDMAPAAK
+54 MLGLEVDDLSPAAK
-68 PFSGVVVGEVLTVEQ
+68 PFTGVVVGEVLTVEQ

-171 GVDIREYLELDDH
+171 GVNVREYLDLDDN

-199 IRGVAR
+199 IRGIAR
-205 EIGVINQLPVAA
+205 EIGVINQLPVTA
-217 PEIKEVAAAIA
+217 PEIKEVAATLA
-228 DHKNVIVDTDGC
+228 DEKKVVVETEGC
-240 PRYLGRVIKNVN
+240 ARYLGRVIKNVN
-252 TKAPTPAW
+252 TKAPTPEW
-260 MERALARSG
+260 MERALVRAG

-280 NYVLIELGQPLHAFD
+280 NYVLMELGQPLHAFD
-295 GGKVEG
+295 GGKVQG
-301 AVHVRQAAAGEKL
+301 SVHVRQATAGEKL
-314 VLLNEQEVELQEDV
+314 VLLNEQEVELQDDV
-328 MVIADDAKALAI
+328 MVIADDEKALAI

-345 GLSSSVTDETAE
+345 GLSSSVTDETTE

-394 LPMAAMHRASQ
+394 LPMIAMHRASQ

-417 ITAVEQAA
+417 IIVAEKSE

-433 ALNQA
+433 ELEQA

-444 GYAVEPAFISDAL
+444 GYTVESDFITDAL
-457 SRLGCAVTVKAEGE
+457 TRLGCEVTVKAEGQ
-471 WTVVPPSHRYDM
+471 WSVVPPSHRYDM

-503 ISLPVMDVKLA
+503 ISLPVIDVKLA
-514 KYADQFE
+514 KYEDQFE
-521 LAQLRQTAVT
+521 LTQLRQTAVT
-531 LGYQEAISFSFADA
+531 LGYQEAISFSFADL
-545 KLEKQLNPQVQPLA
+545 KLEKQLNPAVNPLA

-580 PCVQYNLNRQQSRVR
+580 PCVQYNVNRQQNRVR

-605 QGASS
+605 QNAAS
-610 IHDLKQVPAFALIAA
+610 IHDLKQIPTFALIAT
-625 GPRTAES
+625 GSRTPET
-632 WHGKPAE
+632 WHGKAQP

-644 FKGDV
+644 FKGDI

-656 RLKVEYVRSERAWL
+656 RLNVEYVRSERSWL

-675 AEILLNG
+675 AEILVNG

-688 GRLHPSLEAEL
+688 GRLHPSLEDEL
-699 DLSATWVAELDQQAI
+699 DLATTWVAELDQSAV

-738 ISDKINVSEIQQLIE
+738 ISDKINVSEIQGLIE
-753 KTGGELLDSAW
+753 KTGGELLGSTW

>member
-1 MRLRVLPFEKEG
+1 
-13 VRGGFRNSDL
+13 
-23 QVFNEMK
+23 MK
-30 ISENWLRAWVNPE
+30 ISENWLRKWVNPA
-43 IDSGTLSDQLT
+43 IDSEKLSDQLT
-54 MLGLEVDDMAPAAK
+54 MLGLEVDDLSPAAK
-68 PFSGVVVGEVLTVEQ
+68 PFTGVVVGEVLTVEQ

-157 KIDGLLEL
+157 KLDGLLEL

-171 GVDIREYLELDDH
+171 GVNVREYLDLDDH

-205 EIGVINQLPVAA
+205 EIGVINQLSVNSPDIQPVASTIHD
-217 PEIKEVAAAIA
+217 EKTVQSLTE
-228 DHKNVIVDTDGC
+228 GC

-252 TKAPTPAW
+252 TKAATPEW

-280 NYVLIELGQPLHAFD
+280 NYVLIELGQPMHAFD
-295 GGKVEG
+295 GAKVQG
-301 AVHVRQAAAGEKL
+301 AIQVRMANAAEKL

-328 MVIADDAKALAI
+328 MVIADDEKVLAM

-345 GLSSSVTDETAE
+345 GLSSAVSDETTE

-394 LPMAAMHRASQ
+394 LPLLAMHRASQ

-417 ITAVEQAA
+417 ITVAEQASQ
-425 LLPKREAI
+425 LPTRSAI
-433 ALNQA
+433 ELNQA

-444 GYAVEPAFISDAL
+444 GYSVDAAFIADAL
-457 SRLGCAVTVKAEGE
+457 KRLGCEVTVQAEGQ
-471 WTVVPPSHRYDM
+471 WSVVPPSHRFDM

-490 EEVARIHGYDNIQ
+490 EEIARIHGYDNIQ
-503 ISLPVMDVKLA
+503 ISLPVIDVQLA
-514 KYADQFE
+514 KYQDQFE
-521 LAQLRQTAVT
+521 VGQLRQTAVT

-545 KLEKQLNPQVQPLA
+545 KLEKQLNPAVNPLA

-580 PCVQYNLNRQQSRVR
+580 PCVQYNVNRQQNRVR

-605 QGASS
+605 QHAVS
-610 IHDLKQVPAFALIAA
+610 IHDLKQIPTLALIAVGA
-625 GPRTAES
+625 KYPES
-632 WHGKPAE
+632 WHVKPQP

-644 FKGDV
+644 FKGDI
-649 EEILAAA
+649 EEVLAAG
-656 RLKVEYVRSERAWL
+656 RVQVEYVRSERTWL

-675 AEILLNG
+675 AEILVDG

-688 GRLHPSLEAEL
+688 GRLHPSLENEL
-699 DLSATWVAELDQQAI
+699 DLGTTWVAELDQTAV

-753 KTGGELLDSAW
+753 KTGGALLDSTW
-764 LFDVYTGQGVE
+764 LFDVYTGKGVE
-775 EGKRS
+775 QGKRS
-780 LAFALLWQHPSRT
+780 LAFALLWQHPTRT

>member
-1 MRLRVLPFEKEG
+1 
-13 VRGGFRNSDL
+13 
-23 QVFNEMK
+23 MK
-30 ISENWLRAWVNPE
+30 ISENWLRTWVNPA
-43 IDSGTLSDQLT
+43 IDSDTLSDQLT
-54 MLGLEVDDMAPAAK
+54 MLGLEVDELAPVAK
-68 PFSGVVVGEVLTVEQ
+68 PFTGVVVGEVLTVEQ

-118 PVATIGAVLPGD
+118 PVATIGAILPGD

-165 PADAPV
+165 PDDAPV
-171 GVDIREYLELDDH
+171 GVNIREYLKLDDN

-199 IRGVAR
+199 IRGIAR
-205 EIGVINQLPVAA
+205 EVAVINQLQMNE
-217 PEIKEVAAAIA
+217 PEIKSVDATITDEKKV
-228 DHKNVIVDTDGC
+228 VISTDGA

-252 TKAPTPAW
+252 VKAATPEW
-260 MERALARSG
+260 MEQALARSG
-269 IRQHSILVDIT
+269 IRTHSILVDVT
-280 NYVLIELGQPLHAFD
+280 NYVLMELGQPMHAFD
-295 GGKVEG
+295 LAKIEG
-301 AVHVRQAAAGEKL
+301 NVHVRQALPQEKL
-314 VLLNEQEVELQEDV
+314 QLLNDQEVELQEDV
-328 MVIADDAKALAI
+328 MVIADDQKALAI

-345 GLSSSVTDETAE
+345 GLASSVTDDTTD
-357 IFLESAFFAPLHI
+357 IFLESAFFAPLAI
-370 AGRARRFGLHTDAS
+370 AGRARRFGLHTDSS

-394 LPMAAMHRASQ
+394 LPLIAMNRASQ
-405 LIAELAGGEFGP
+405 LIQELAGGEFGP
-417 ITAVEQAA
+417 ITVAEKSD

-433 ALNQA
+433 ELKQV

-444 GYAVEPAFISDAL
+444 GYKVAAEFITDAL
-457 SRLGCAVTVKAEGE
+457 TRLGCEVTVQANGE
-471 WTVVPPSHRYDM
+471 WSVVPPSHRYDM

-490 EEVARIHGYDNIQ
+490 EEVARIDGYDNIQ
-503 ISLPVMDVKLA
+503 ISLPSMDVQLA
-514 KYADQFE
+514 KYQDRFE
-521 LAQLRQTAVT
+521 IAQLRQTVVT

-545 KLEKQLNPQVQPLA
+545 KLEKQLNPQVSPLM

-565 SDLAVMRSTLLSSLI
+565 SDLAAMRSTLLSSLI

-605 QGASS
+605 QKANS
-610 IHDLKQVPAFALIAA
+610 IQDLKQIPTLALVAV
-625 GPRTAES
+625 GSREPES
-632 WHGKPAE
+632 WHAKPQP

-644 FKGDV
+644 FKGEV
-649 EEILAAA
+649 EEILGAG
-656 RLKVEYVRSERAWL
+656 RVKVEYVRSERPWL

-675 AEILLNG
+675 AEILVDG

-688 GRLHPSLEAEL
+688 GRLHPSLENEL
-699 DLSATWVAELDQQAI
+699 DLSITWVAELDQAAV
-714 LQTYVSNFTELS
+714 LQSYVSNFTELS

-738 ISDKINVSEIQQLIE
+738 ISDNINVRDIQQLIE
-753 KTGGELLDSAW
+753 KTGGELLDSTW

-801 GMDNILQ
+801 GMDNIIQ

>member
-1 MRLRVLPFEKEG
+1 
-13 VRGGFRNSDL
+13 
-23 QVFNEMK
+23 MK
-30 ISENWLRAWVNPE
+30 ISENWLRTWVNPA
-43 IDSGTLSDQLT
+43 IDSDTLSDQLT
-54 MLGLEVDDMAPAAK
+54 MLGLEVDELAPVAK
-68 PFSGVVVGEVLTVEQ
+68 PFTGVVIGEVLTVEQ

-94 VNIGSGEPLQIVC
+94 INIGSGEPLQIVC
-107 GAPNVRAGMKA
+107 GAPNVRVGMKA

-171 GVDIREYLELDDH
+171 GVNIREYLKLDDN

-199 IRGVAR
+199 IRGIAR
-205 EIGVINQLPVAA
+205 EISVINKLEMNEPVINTVAA
-217 PEIKEVAAAIA
+217 TIA
-228 DHKNVIVDTDGC
+228 DEKKVVISTEGA
-240 PRYLGRVIKNVN
+240 PRYLGRVVKNVN
-252 TKAPTPAW
+252 VKAATPEW
-260 MERALARSG
+260 MQQALARSG
-269 IRQHSILVDIT
+269 IRTHSILVDVT
-280 NYVLIELGQPLHAFD
+280 NYVLMELGQPMHAFD
-295 GGKVEG
+295 LSKIEG
-301 AVHVRQAAAGEKL
+301 TIHVRQATQQEKL
-314 VLLNEQEVELQEDV
+314 QLLNDQEVELQEDI
-328 MVIADDAKALAI
+328 MVIADDQKALAI

-345 GLSSSVTDETAE
+345 GLASSVTDDTTD
-357 IFLESAFFAPLHI
+357 IFLESAFFAPLAI
-370 AGRARRFGLHTDAS
+370 AGRARRFGLHTDSS

-394 LPMAAMHRASQ
+394 LPLIAMNRASQ
-405 LIAELAGGEFGP
+405 LIQELAGGEFGP
-417 ITAVEQAA
+417 ITVAEKTD

-433 ALNQA
+433 ELKQA

-444 GYAVEPAFISDAL
+444 GYQVAGEFIADAL
-457 SRLGCAVTVKAEGE
+457 TRLGCKVTVKAEGE
-471 WTVVPPSHRYDM
+471 WSVVPPSHRYDM

-490 EEVARIHGYDNIQ
+490 EEVARIDGYDNIQ
-503 ISLPVMDVKLA
+503 ISLPSMDVKFA
-514 KYADQFE
+514 KYQDRFE
-521 LAQLRQTAVT
+521 LAELRQTIVT

-545 KLEKQLNPQVQPLA
+545 KLEKQLNPEVKPLM

-565 SDLAVMRSTLLSSLI
+565 SDLAAMRSTLLSSLI

-595 FFELGLRFDY
+595 FFEFGLRFDY
-605 QGASS
+605 QNAKS
-610 IHDLKQVPAFALIAA
+610 IEDLQQTPTLALVAVGSQVP
-625 GPRTAES
+625 ES
-632 WHGKPAE
+632 WHAKPQP

-644 FKGDV
+644 FKGEV
-649 EEILAAA
+649 EEILAAG
-656 RLKVEYVRSERAWL
+656 RVSVEYVRSERAWL

-675 AEILLNG
+675 ADILVDG
-682 QSIGYL
+682 KSIGYL
-688 GRLHPSLEAEL
+688 GRLHPSLENEL
-699 DLSATWVAELDQQAI
+699 DLSTTWVAELDQTAV
-714 LQTYVSNFTELS
+714 LQSYVSNFTELS

-738 ISDKINVSEIQQLIE
+738 ISDNINVRDIQQLIE
-753 KTGGELLDSAW
+753 KTGGELLDSTW

-801 GMDNILQ
+801 GMDNIIQ

>member
-1 MRLRVLPFEKEG
+1 
-13 VRGGFRNSDL
+13 
-23 QVFNEMK
+23 MK
-30 ISENWLRAWVNPE
+30 ISENWLRTWVNPA
-43 IDSGTLSDQLT
+43 IDSDTLSDQLT
-54 MLGLEVDDMAPAAK
+54 MLGLEVDELAPVAK
-68 PFSGVVVGEVLTVEQ
+68 PFTGVVVGEVLTVEQ

-118 PVATIGAVLPGD
+118 PVATIGAILPGD

-165 PADAPV
+165 PDDAPV
-171 GVDIREYLELDDH
+171 GVNIREYLKLDDN

-199 IRGVAR
+199 IRGIAR
-205 EIGVINQLPVAA
+205 EVAVINQLQMNE
-217 PEIKEVAAAIA
+217 PEIKSVDATITDEKKV
-228 DHKNVIVDTDGC
+228 VISTDGA

-252 TKAPTPAW
+252 VKAATPEW
-260 MERALARSG
+260 MEQALARSG
-269 IRQHSILVDIT
+269 IRTHSILVDVT
-280 NYVLIELGQPLHAFD
+280 NYVLMELGQPMHAFD
-295 GGKVEG
+295 LAKIEG
-301 AVHVRQAAAGEKL
+301 TVHVRQAKPKEKL
-314 VLLNEQEVELQEDV
+314 QLLNDQEVELQDDV
-328 MVIADDAKALAI
+328 MVIADDQKALAI

-345 GLSSSVTDETAE
+345 GLASSVTDDTTD
-357 IFLESAFFAPLHI
+357 IFLESAFFAPLAI
-370 AGRARRFGLHTDAS
+370 AGRARRFGLHTDSS

-394 LPMAAMHRASQ
+394 LPLIAMNRASQ
-405 LIAELAGGEFGP
+405 LIQELAGGEFGP
-417 ITAVEQAA
+417 ITVAEKSD

-433 ALNQA
+433 ELKQA

-444 GYAVEPAFISDAL
+444 GYKVAAEFITDAL
-457 SRLGCAVTVKAEGE
+457 TRLGCEVTVQADGE
-471 WTVVPPSHRYDM
+471 WSVVPPSHRYDM

-490 EEVARIHGYDNIQ
+490 EEVARIDGYDNIQ
-503 ISLPVMDVKLA
+503 ISLPSMDVQLA
-514 KYADQFE
+514 KYQDRFE
-521 LAQLRQTAVT
+521 IAQLRQTVVT

-545 KLEKQLNPQVQPLA
+545 KLEKQLNPQVSPLM

-565 SDLAVMRSTLLSSLI
+565 SDLAAMRSTLLSSLI

-605 QGASS
+605 QNANS
-610 IHDLKQVPAFALIAA
+610 IQDLKQIPTLALVAV
-625 GPRTAES
+625 GSREPES
-632 WHGKPAE
+632 WHAKPQP

-644 FKGDV
+644 FKGEV
-649 EEILAAA
+649 EEILAAG
-656 RLKVEYVRSERAWL
+656 RVKVEYVRSERPWL

-675 AEILLNG
+675 AEILVDG

-688 GRLHPSLEAEL
+688 GRLHPSLENEL
-699 DLSATWVAELDQQAI
+699 DLSTTWVAELDQAAV
-714 LQTYVSNFTELS
+714 LQSYVSNFTELS

-738 ISDKINVSEIQQLIE
+738 ISDNINVRDIQQLIE
-753 KTGGELLDSAW
+753 KTGGELLDSTW

-801 GMDNILQ
+801 GMDNIIQ

>member
-1 MRLRVLPFEKEG
+1 
-13 VRGGFRNSDL
+13 
-23 QVFNEMK
+23 MK
-30 ISENWLRAWVNPE
+30 ISENWLRTWVNPT
-43 IDSGTLSDQLT
+43 IDSETLSDQLT
-54 MLGLEVDDMAPAAK
+54 MLGLEVDEMIPAAK
-68 PFSGVVVGEVLTVEQ
+68 PFTGVVVGEVLTVEQ

-94 VNIGSGEPLQIVC
+94 VNIGTAETLQIVC
-107 GAPNVRAGMKA
+107 GAPNVRVGMKA

-136 KLRGVESQGMLC
+136 KLRGIESQGMLC

-165 PADAPV
+165 PSDAPV
-171 GVDIREYLELDDH
+171 GINIREYLNLDDH

-199 IRGVAR
+199 IRGIAR
-205 EIGVINQLPVAA
+205 EIAVINQLAVTEPVITKVAA
-217 PEIKEVAAAIA
+217 TISDEKKV
-228 DHKNVIVDTDGC
+228 VVDTDGC

-252 TKAPTPAW
+252 TKAATPAW
-260 MERALARSG
+260 MEQALARSG
-269 IRQHSILVDIT
+269 MRQHSILVDIT

-295 GGKVEG
+295 GAKVQG
-301 AVHVRQAAAGEKL
+301 AVHVRQATAAEKL
-314 VLLNEQEVELQEDV
+314 VLLNEQEVELQDNV
-328 MVIADDAKALAI
+328 MVIADDEKALAM

-345 GLSSSVTDETAE
+345 GLSSSVTDETTE
-357 IFLESAFFAPLHI
+357 IFLESAFFAPLAI
-370 AGRARRFGLHTDAS
+370 AGRARRYGLHTDAS

-394 LPMAAMHRASQ
+394 LPIIAMNRASQ

-417 ITAVEQAA
+417 IAVVEKEE

-433 ALNQA
+433 ELKQV

-444 GYAVEPAFISDAL
+444 GYAVASDFITDAL
-457 SRLGCAVTVKAEGE
+457 QRLGCIVTLKAQGE
-471 WTVVPPSHRYDM
+471 WSVIPPSHRYDM

-503 ISLPVMDVKLA
+503 ISLPVIDVKLA
-514 KYADQFE
+514 KHQDQFE
-521 LAQLRQTAVT
+521 LPQLRQTLVT

-545 KLEKQLNPQVQPLA
+545 KLEKQLNPNVNPLM

-565 SDLAVMRSTLLSSLI
+565 SELAAMRSTLLSSLI
-580 PCVQYNLNRQQSRVR
+580 PCVQYNINRQQSRVR

-605 QGASS
+605 QDATS
-610 IHDLKQVPAFALIAA
+610 IHDLKQIPTLALIAVGA
-625 GPRTAES
+625 KTAES
-632 WHGKPAE
+632 WHGKAQP

-644 FKGDV
+644 LKGEV
-649 EEILAAA
+649 EEILAAG
-656 RLKVEYVRSERAWL
+656 RVEVEYARSEREWL

-675 AEILLNG
+675 AEILVNG
-682 QSIGYL
+682 QSVGYL
-688 GRLHPSLEAEL
+688 GRLHPSLEDEL
-699 DLSATWVAELDQQAI
+699 DLGVTWVAEIDQQAV

-753 KTGGELLDSAW
+753 KTGGALLDSTW

-780 LAFALLWQHPSRT
+780 LAFAILWQHPTRT

>member
-1 MRLRVLPFEKEG
+1 
-13 VRGGFRNSDL
+13 
-23 QVFNEMK
+23 MK
-30 ISENWLRAWVNPE
+30 ISENWLRTWVNPA
-43 IDSGTLSDQLT
+43 IDSDTLSNQLT
-54 MLGLEVDDMAPAAK
+54 MLGLEVDGMDPAAK
-68 PFSGVVVGEVLTVEQ
+68 PFTGVVVGEVLTVVQ

-107 GAPNVRAGMKA
+107 GAPNVRVGMKA

-165 PADAPV
+165 PSDAPV
-171 GVDIREYLELDDH
+171 GINIREYLNLDDH

-199 IRGVAR
+199 IRGIAR
-205 EIGVINQLPVAA
+205 EIGVINQLSVTVPNIKHVVATITD
-217 PEIKEVAAAIA
+217 EKKV
-228 DHKNVIVDTDGC
+228 VISTDGC

-252 TKAPTPAW
+252 TKASTPIW

-295 GGKVEG
+295 GDKVQG
-301 AVHVRQAAAGEKL
+301 SVQVRQATAAEKL
-314 VLLNEQEVELQEDV
+314 TLLNEQEVELSEKV

-345 GLSSSVTDETAE
+345 GLSSSVTDETTE
-357 IFLESAFFAPLHI
+357 IFLESAFFAPLAI
-370 AGRARRFGLHTDAS
+370 AGRARSFGLHTDAS

-394 LPMAAMHRASQ
+394 LPMIAMHRASQ
-405 LIAELAGGEFGP
+405 LIQELAGGEFGP
-417 ITAVEQAA
+417 ITVAEQAE
-425 LLPKREAI
+425 LFPTREAI
-433 ALNQA
+433 ELNQA

-444 GYAVEPAFISDAL
+444 GYQVESDFITDAL
-457 SRLGCAVTVKAEGE
+457 TRLGCTVTVKAVGE

-483 AIYQDLI
+483 TIYQDLI

-503 ISLPVMDVKLA
+503 MSLPVIDVKLA
-514 KYADQFE
+514 KHQDQFE
-521 LAQLRQTAVT
+521 LPQLRQTLVT
-531 LGYQEAISFSFADA
+531 LGYQEAISFSFSDL
-545 KLEKQLNPQVQPLA
+545 KLEKQLNPSVNPLA

-580 PCVQYNLNRQQSRVR
+580 PCVQYNINRQQSRVR

-605 QGASS
+605 QNAKN
-610 IHDLKQVPAFALIAA
+610 INDLKQIPTLAMIAVGA
-625 GPRTAES
+625 KTAES
-632 WHGKPAE
+632 WHGKPQS

-644 FKGDV
+644 LKGEV
-649 EEILAAA
+649 EELLGAA
-656 RLKVEYVRSERAWL
+656 RVQADYVRSTREWL

-675 AEILLNG
+675 AEILVAG
-682 QSIGYL
+682 KSIGYL
-688 GRLHPSLEAEL
+688 GRLHPSLEDEL
-699 DLSATWVAELDQQAI
+699 DLGITWVAELDQLAV

-738 ISDKINVSEIQQLIE
+738 ISDNINVSEIQQLIG
-753 KTGGELLDSAW
+753 KAGGELLDSSW

-775 EGKRS
+775 NGKRS

-801 GMDNILQ
+801 GMDHIIQ
-808 VLENTYQATLR
+808 VLESTYQATLR

>member
-1 MRLRVLPFEKEG
+1 
-13 VRGGFRNSDL
+13 
-23 QVFNEMK
+23 MK
-30 ISENWLRAWVNPE
+30 ISENWLRTWVNPA
-43 IDSGTLSDQLT
+43 IDSETLSDQLT
-54 MLGLEVDDMAPAAK
+54 MLGLEVDDLSPAAK
-68 PFSGVVVGEVLTVEQ
+68 PFTGVVVGEVLTVEQ

-94 VNIGSGEPLQIVC
+94 VNIGSDEPLQIVC
-107 GAPNVRAGMKA
+107 GAPNVRVGMKA

-136 KLRGVESQGMLC
+136 KLRGIESQGMLC

-171 GVDIREYLELDDH
+171 GVNVREYLNLDDH

-199 IRGVAR
+199 IRGIAR
-205 EIGVINQLPVAA
+205 EIAVINQMTAVA
-217 PEIKEVAAAIA
+217 PEIKEVAATIL
-228 DHKNVIVDTDGC
+228 DEKKVIVTTEGC

-252 TKAPTPAW
+252 TKAPTPEW

-269 IRQHSILVDIT
+269 MRQHSILVDIT
-280 NYVLIELGQPLHAFD
+280 NYVLMELGQPLHAFD
-295 GGKVEG
+295 GGKVQG
-301 AVHVRQAAAGEKL
+301 AVHVRQATAAEKL
-314 VLLNEQEVELQEDV
+314 VLLNEQAVELNEKV
-328 MVIADDAKALAI
+328 MVIADDEKALAI

-345 GLSSSVTDETAE
+345 GLSSSVTDETTE

-370 AGRARRFGLHTDAS
+370 AGRARSFGLHTDAS

-394 LPMAAMHRASQ
+394 LPMLAMHRASQ

-417 ITAVEQAA
+417 ITVAEQADV
-425 LLPKREAI
+425 LPKREAI
-433 ALNQA
+433 ELKQT

-444 GYAVEPAFISDAL
+444 GYRVDGEFIADAL
-457 SRLGCAVTVKAEGE
+457 TRLGCAVTVKAEGQ
-471 WTVVPPSHRYDM
+471 WSIVPPSHRYDM
-483 AIYQDLI
+483 VIYQDLI
-490 EEVARIHGYDNIQ
+490 EEVARIHGYDHIQ
-503 ISLPVMDVKLA
+503 ISLPVIDAKLA
-514 KYADQFE
+514 KYQDQFE
-521 LAQLRQTAVT
+521 MAQLRQTLVT
-531 LGYQEAISFSFADA
+531 LGYQEAISFSFADL
-545 KLEKQLNPQVQPLA
+545 KLEKQLNPMVNPLA

-580 PCVQYNLNRQQSRVR
+580 PCVQYNINRQQSRVR

-605 QGASS
+605 QDANN
-610 IHDLKQVPAFALIAA
+610 IHDLKQIPTLAMIAVGA
-625 GPRTAES
+625 KQAES
-632 WHGKPAE
+632 WHAKPQA

-644 FKGDV
+644 FKGEV
-649 EEILAAA
+649 EELLAAG
-656 RLKVEYVRSERAWL
+656 RVKVEYARSERVWL

-675 AEILLNG
+675 AEIMVDG

-688 GRLHPSLEAEL
+688 GRLHPTLEAEL
-699 DLSATWVAELDQQAI
+699 DLGTTWVAELDQKAV

-738 ISDKINVSEIQQLIE
+738 ISDKINIGEIQQLIT
-753 KTGGELLDSAW
+753 KTGGELLNSNW

-775 EGKRS
+775 AGKRS

-801 GMDNILQ
+801 GMDTIIEVLQ
-808 VLENTYQATLR
+808 NTYQATLR

>member
-1 MRLRVLPFEKEG
+1 
-13 VRGGFRNSDL
+13 
-23 QVFNEMK
+23 MK
-30 ISENWLRAWVNPE
+30 ISENWLRTWVNPA
-43 IDSGTLSDQLT
+43 IDSDTLSDQLT
-54 MLGLEVDDMAPAAK
+54 MLGLEVDELAPVAK
-68 PFSGVVVGEVLTVEQ
+68 PFTGVVVGEVLTVEQ

-118 PVATIGAVLPGD
+118 PVATIGAILPGD

-165 PADAPV
+165 PDDAPV
-171 GVDIREYLELDDH
+171 GVNIREYLKLDDN

-199 IRGVAR
+199 IRGIAR
-205 EIGVINQLPVAA
+205 EVAVINQLQMNE
-217 PEIKEVAAAIA
+217 PEIKSVDATITDEKKV
-228 DHKNVIVDTDGC
+228 VINTDGA

-252 TKAPTPAW
+252 VKAATPEW
-260 MERALARSG
+260 MEQALARSG
-269 IRQHSILVDIT
+269 IRTHSILVDVT
-280 NYVLIELGQPLHAFD
+280 NYVLMELGQPMHAFD
-295 GGKVEG
+295 LAKIEG
-301 AVHVRQAAAGEKL
+301 AVHVRQAQPQEKL
-314 VLLNEQEVELQEDV
+314 QLLNDQEVELQEDV
-328 MVIADDAKALAI
+328 MVIADDQKALAI

-345 GLSSSVTDETAE
+345 GLASSVTDDTTD
-357 IFLESAFFAPLHI
+357 IFLESAFFAPLAI
-370 AGRARRFGLHTDAS
+370 AGRARRFGLHTDSS

-394 LPMAAMHRASQ
+394 LPLIAMNRASQ
-405 LIAELAGGEFGP
+405 LIQELAGGEFGP
-417 ITAVEQAA
+417 ITVAEKAD

-433 ALNQA
+433 ELKQA

-444 GYAVEPAFISDAL
+444 GYKVAAEFITDAL
-457 SRLGCAVTVKAEGE
+457 TRLGCEVTVQADGE
-471 WTVVPPSHRYDM
+471 WSVVPPSHRYDM

-490 EEVARIHGYDNIQ
+490 EEVARINGYDNIQ
-503 ISLPVMDVKLA
+503 ISLPSMDVQLA
-514 KYADQFE
+514 KYQDRFE
-521 LAQLRQTAVT
+521 IIQLRQTVVT

-545 KLEKQLNPQVQPLA
+545 KLEKQLNPQVSPLM

-565 SDLAVMRSTLLSSLI
+565 SDLAAMRSTLLSSLI

-605 QGASS
+605 QKANS
-610 IHDLKQVPAFALIAA
+610 IQDLKQIPTLALVAV
-625 GPRTAES
+625 GSREPES
-632 WHGKPAE
+632 WHAKPQP

-644 FKGDV
+644 FKGEV
-649 EEILAAA
+649 EEILAAG
-656 RLKVEYVRSERAWL
+656 RVKVEYVRSERPWL

-675 AEILLNG
+675 AEILVDG

-688 GRLHPSLEAEL
+688 GRLHPSLENEL
-699 DLSATWVAELDQQAI
+699 DLSTTWVAELDQAAV
-714 LQTYVSNFTELS
+714 LQSYVSNFTELS

-738 ISDKINVSEIQQLIE
+738 ISDNINVRDIQQLIE
-753 KTGGELLDSAW
+753 KTGGELLDSTW

-801 GMDNILQ
+801 GMDNIIQ

>member
-1 MRLRVLPFEKEG
+1 
-13 VRGGFRNSDL
+13 
-23 QVFNEMK
+23 MK
-30 ISENWLRAWVNPE
+30 ISENWLRTWVNPA
-43 IDSGTLSDQLT
+43 IDSDTLSDQLT
-54 MLGLEVDDMAPAAK
+54 MLGLEVDELAPVAK
-68 PFSGVVVGEVLTVEQ
+68 PFTGVVVGEVLTVEQ

-118 PVATIGAVLPGD
+118 PVATIGAILPGD

-165 PADAPV
+165 PDDAPV
-171 GVDIREYLELDDH
+171 GVNIREYLKLDDN

-199 IRGVAR
+199 IRGIAR
-205 EIGVINQLPVAA
+205 EVAVINQLQMNE
-217 PEIKEVAAAIA
+217 PEIKSVDATITDEKKV
-228 DHKNVIVDTDGC
+228 VINTDGA

-252 TKAPTPAW
+252 VKASTPEW
-260 MERALARSG
+260 MEQALARSG
-269 IRQHSILVDIT
+269 IRTHSILVDVT
-280 NYVLIELGQPLHAFD
+280 NYVLMELGQPMHAFD
-295 GGKVEG
+295 LAKIEG
-301 AVHVRQAAAGEKL
+301 TVHVRQAQPQEKL
-314 VLLNEQEVELQEDV
+314 QLLNDQEVELQDDV
-328 MVIADDAKALAI
+328 MVIADDQNALAI

-345 GLSSSVTDETAE
+345 GLASSVTNDTTD
-357 IFLESAFFAPLHI
+357 IFLESAFFAPLAI
-370 AGRARRFGLHTDAS
+370 AGRARRFGLHTDSS

-394 LPMAAMHRASQ
+394 LPLIAMNRASQ
-405 LIAELAGGEFGP
+405 LIQELAGGEFGP
-417 ITAVEQAA
+417 ITVAEKSDS
-425 LLPKREAI
+425 LPKREAI
-433 ALNQA
+433 ELKQA

-444 GYAVEPAFISDAL
+444 GYKVAAEFITDAL
-457 SRLGCAVTVKAEGE
+457 TRLGCEVTVQANGE
-471 WTVVPPSHRYDM
+471 WSVVPPSHRYDM

-490 EEVARIHGYDNIQ
+490 EEVARIDGYDNIQ
-503 ISLPVMDVKLA
+503 ISLPSMDVQLA
-514 KYADQFE
+514 KYQDRFE
-521 LAQLRQTAVT
+521 IAQLRQTVVT

-545 KLEKQLNPQVQPLA
+545 KLEKQLNPQVSPLM

-565 SDLAVMRSTLLSSLI
+565 SDLAAMRSTLLSSLI

-605 QGASS
+605 QNANS
-610 IHDLKQVPAFALIAA
+610 IQDLKQIPTLALVAV
-625 GPRTAES
+625 GSREPES
-632 WHGKPAE
+632 WHAKPQP

-644 FKGDV
+644 FKGEV
-649 EEILAAA
+649 EEILAAG
-656 RLKVEYVRSERAWL
+656 RVKVEYVRSERPWL

-675 AEILLNG
+675 AEILVDG

-688 GRLHPSLEAEL
+688 GRLHPSLENEL
-699 DLSATWVAELDQQAI
+699 DLSTTWVAELDQAAV
-714 LQTYVSNFTELS
+714 LQSYVSNFTELS

-738 ISDKINVSEIQQLIE
+738 ISDNINVRDIQQLIE
-753 KTGGELLDSAW
+753 KTGGELLDSTW

-801 GMDNILQ
+801 GMDNIIQ

>member
-1 MRLRVLPFEKEG
+1 
-13 VRGGFRNSDL
+13 
-23 QVFNEMK
+23 MK
-30 ISENWLRAWVNPE
+30 ISENWLRTWVNPA
-43 IDSGTLSDQLT
+43 IDSDTLSDQLT
-54 MLGLEVDDMAPAAK
+54 MLGLEVDELAPVAK
-68 PFSGVVVGEVLTVEQ
+68 PFTGVVVGEVLTVEQ
-83 HPDADRLRVTT
+83 HPDADRLRITT

-118 PVATIGAVLPGD
+118 PVATIGAILPGD

-165 PADAPV
+165 PDDAPV
-171 GVDIREYLELDDH
+171 GVNIREYLKLDDN

-199 IRGVAR
+199 IRGIAR
-205 EIGVINQLPVAA
+205 EVAVINQLQMNE
-217 PEIKEVAAAIA
+217 PEIKSVDATITDEKKV
-228 DHKNVIVDTDGC
+228 VISTDGA

-252 TKAPTPAW
+252 VKAATPEW
-260 MERALARSG
+260 MEQALARSG
-269 IRQHSILVDIT
+269 IRTHSILVDVT
-280 NYVLIELGQPLHAFD
+280 NYVLMELGQPMHAFD
-295 GGKVEG
+295 LAKIEG
-301 AVHVRQAAAGEKL
+301 TVHVRQAQPQEKL
-314 VLLNEQEVELQEDV
+314 QLLNDQEVELQDDV
-328 MVIADDAKALAI
+328 MVIADDQKALAI

-345 GLSSSVTDETAE
+345 GLASSVTDDTTD
-357 IFLESAFFAPLHI
+357 IFLESAFFAPLAI
-370 AGRARRFGLHTDAS
+370 AGRARRFGLHTDSS

-394 LPMAAMHRASQ
+394 LPLIAMNRASQ
-405 LIAELAGGEFGP
+405 LIQELAGGEFGP
-417 ITAVEQAA
+417 ITVAEKSD

-433 ALNQA
+433 ELKQA

-444 GYAVEPAFISDAL
+444 GYKVAAEFITDAL
-457 SRLGCAVTVKAEGE
+457 TRLGCEVTVQANGE
-471 WTVVPPSHRYDM
+471 WSVVPPSHRYDM

-490 EEVARIHGYDNIQ
+490 EEVARIDGYDNIQ
-503 ISLPVMDVKLA
+503 ISLPSMDVQLA
-514 KYADQFE
+514 KYQDRFE
-521 LAQLRQTAVT
+521 IAQLRQTVVT

-545 KLEKQLNPQVQPLA
+545 KLEKQLNPQVSPLM

-565 SDLAVMRSTLLSSLI
+565 SDLAAMRSTLLSSLI

-605 QGASS
+605 QNANS
-610 IHDLKQVPAFALIAA
+610 IQDLKQIPTLALVAV
-625 GPRTAES
+625 GSREPES
-632 WHGKPAE
+632 WHAKPQP

-644 FKGDV
+644 FKGEV
-649 EEILAAA
+649 EEILAAG
-656 RLKVEYVRSERAWL
+656 RVKVEYVRSERPWL

-675 AEILLNG
+675 AEILVDG

-688 GRLHPSLEAEL
+688 GRLHPSLENEL
-699 DLSATWVAELDQQAI
+699 DLSTTWIAELDQAAV
-714 LQTYVSNFTELS
+714 LQSYVSNFTELS

-738 ISDKINVSEIQQLIE
+738 ISDNINVRDIQQLIE
-753 KTGGELLDSAW
+753 KTGGELLDSTW

-801 GMDNILQ
+801 GMDNIIQ

>member
-1 MRLRVLPFEKEG
+1 
-13 VRGGFRNSDL
+13 
-23 QVFNEMK
+23 MK
-30 ISENWLRAWVNPE
+30 ISENWLRTWVNPA
-43 IDSGTLSDQLT
+43 IDSDTLSDQLT
-54 MLGLEVDDMAPAAK
+54 MLGLEVDELVPAAK
-68 PFSGVVVGEVLTVEQ
+68 HFTGVVVGEVLTVIQ

-107 GAPNVRAGMKA
+107 GAPNVRVGMKA

-165 PADAPV
+165 PDDAPV
-171 GVDIREYLELDDH
+171 GVNIREYLNLDDH

-205 EIGVINQLPVAA
+205 EIGVINQLPVKA
-217 PEIKEVAAAIA
+217 PEITEVAATIA
-228 DHKNVIVDTDGC
+228 DQKQVHVSTDGC

-252 TKAPTPAW
+252 TKAATPEW
-260 MERALARSG
+260 MEQALARSG

-280 NYVLIELGQPLHAFD
+280 NYVLMELGQPLHAFD
-295 GGKVEG
+295 GGQVQG
-301 AVHVRQAAAGEKL
+301 SVHVRQATANEKL
-314 VLLNEQEVELQEDV
+314 VLLNEQEIELTEDV

-345 GLSSSVTDETAE
+345 GLSSSVTDATTE

-370 AGRARRFGLHTDAS
+370 AGRARRYGLHTDAS

-394 LPMAAMHRASQ
+394 LPMMAMHRASQ
-405 LIAELAGGEFGP
+405 LIQSLAGGEFGP
-417 ITAVEQAA
+417 ITVAERTA

-433 ALNQA
+433 ELTQA

-444 GYAVEPAFISDAL
+444 GYSVESAFITDAL
-457 SRLGCAVTVKAEGE
+457 QRLGCDVTVKAEGE

-503 ISLPVMDVKLA
+503 ISLPVIDVKLA
-514 KYADQFE
+514 KHQDQFE
-521 LAQLRQTAVT
+521 LPQLRQTLVT
-531 LGYQEAISFSFADA
+531 LGYQEAISFSFADL
-545 KLEKQLNPQVQPLA
+545 KLEKQLNSQVNPLA

-580 PCVQYNLNRQQSRVR
+580 PCVQYNINRQQSRVR

-605 QGASS
+605 QNAQT
-610 IHDLKQVPAFALIAA
+610 IDDLNQIPTLAMIAV
-625 GPRTAES
+625 GSKHAES
-632 WHGKPAE
+632 WHGKAQA

-644 FKGDV
+644 FKGEV
-649 EEILAAA
+649 EEVLAAG
-656 RLKVEYVRSERAWL
+656 RVQVEYVRSEREWL

-675 AEILLNG
+675 AEILIDG
-682 QSIGYL
+682 KSVGYL
-688 GRLHPSLEAEL
+688 GRLHPSLENAL
-699 DLSATWVAELDQQAI
+699 DLSTTWVAELDQSAV

-726 RFPSVRRDIALL
+726 RFPSVRRDIALV

-753 KTGGELLDSAW
+753 KTGGELLDSTW

-775 EGKRS
+775 QGKRS

-801 GMDNILQ
+801 GMDHIIQ
-808 VLENTYQATLR
+808 VLESTYQATLR

>member
-1 MRLRVLPFEKEG
+1 
-13 VRGGFRNSDL
+13 
-23 QVFNEMK
+23 MK
-30 ISENWLRAWVNPE
+30 ISENWLRTWVNPA
-43 IDSGTLSDQLT
+43 IDSDTLSDQLT
-54 MLGLEVDDMAPAAK
+54 MLGLEVDELAPVAK
-68 PFSGVVVGEVLTVEQ
+68 PFTGVVVGEVLTVEQ

-107 GAPNVRAGMKA
+107 GAPNVRVGMKA

-171 GVDIREYLELDDH
+171 GVNIREYLKLDDN

-199 IRGVAR
+199 IRGIAR
-205 EIGVINQLPVAA
+205 EIAVINQLQMNEH
-217 PEIKEVAAAIA
+217 EIQSVDATITDEKKV
-228 DHKNVIVDTDGC
+228 VISTDGA
-240 PRYLGRVIKNVN
+240 PRYLGRVVKNINV
-252 TKAPTPAW
+252 KAATPEW
-260 MERALARSG
+260 MEQALARSG
-269 IRQHSILVDIT
+269 IRTHSILVDVT
-280 NYVLIELGQPLHAFD
+280 NYVLMELGQPMHAFD
-295 GGKVEG
+295 LSKIEG
-301 AVHVRQAAAGEKL
+301 TVHVRQAKPQEKL
-314 VLLNEQEVELQEDV
+314 QLLNDQEVELQEDI
-328 MVIADDAKALAI
+328 MVIADDQKALAI

-345 GLSSSVTDETAE
+345 GLASSVTDDTAD
-357 IFLESAFFAPLHI
+357 IFLESAFFAPLAI
-370 AGRARRFGLHTDAS
+370 AGRARRFGLHTDSS

-394 LPMAAMHRASQ
+394 LPLIAMNRASQ
-405 LIAELAGGEFGP
+405 LIKELAGGEFGP
-417 ITAVEQAA
+417 ITVAEKTD

-433 ALNQA
+433 ELKQA

-444 GYAVEPAFISDAL
+444 GYQVAADFITDAL
-457 SRLGCAVTVKAEGE
+457 TRLGCSVTVKAEGE
-471 WTVVPPSHRYDM
+471 WSVVPPSHRYDM

-490 EEVARIHGYDNIQ
+490 EEVARIDGYDNIQ
-503 ISLPVMDVKLA
+503 ISLPSMDVQLA
-514 KYADQFE
+514 KYQDRFE
-521 LAQLRQTAVT
+521 IAQLRQTVVT

-545 KLEKQLNPQVQPLA
+545 KLEKQLNPQVNPLM

-565 SDLAVMRSTLLSSLI
+565 SDLAAMRSTLLSSLI

-605 QGASS
+605 QNAAS
-610 IHDLKQVPAFALIAA
+610 IQDLKQIPTLALIAV
-625 GPRTAES
+625 GSREPES
-632 WHGKPAE
+632 WHAKPQP

-644 FKGDV
+644 FKGEV
-649 EEILAAA
+649 EEVLAAG
-656 RLKVEYVRSERAWL
+656 RVKVEYVRSERAWL

-675 AEILLNG
+675 AEILVDG
-682 QSIGYL
+682 KSIGYL
-688 GRLHPSLEAEL
+688 GRLHPSLENEL
-699 DLSATWVAELDQQAI
+699 DLSTTWVAELDQAAV
-714 LQTYVSNFTELS
+714 LQSYVSNFTELS

-738 ISDKINVSEIQQLIE
+738 ISDNINVRDIQQLIE
-753 KTGGELLDSAW
+753 KTGGELLDSTW

-801 GMDNILQ
+801 GMDNIIQ

>member
-1 MRLRVLPFEKEG
+1 
-13 VRGGFRNSDL
+13 
-23 QVFNEMK
+23 MK
-30 ISENWLRAWVNPE
+30 ISENWLRTWVNPA
-43 IDSGTLSDQLT
+43 IDSDTLSDQLT
-54 MLGLEVDDMAPAAK
+54 MLGLEVDELAPVAK
-68 PFSGVVVGEVLTVEQ
+68 PFTGVVVGEVLTVEQ

-171 GVDIREYLELDDH
+171 GLNIREYLKLDDN

-199 IRGVAR
+199 IRGIAR
-205 EIGVINQLPVAA
+205 EIAVINQLQMNE
-217 PEIKEVAAAIA
+217 PEIKSVDATITDEKKV
-228 DHKNVIVDTDGC
+228 VISTEGA

-252 TKAPTPAW
+252 VKAATPEW
-260 MERALARSG
+260 MEQALARSG
-269 IRQHSILVDIT
+269 IRTHSILVDVT
-280 NYVLIELGQPLHAFD
+280 NYVLMELGQPMHAFD
-295 GGKVEG
+295 LAKIEGTVE
-301 AVHVRQAAAGEKL
+301 VRQAKPQEKL
-314 VLLNEQEVELQEDV
+314 QLLNDQEVELQEDV
-328 MVIADDAKALAI
+328 MVIADDQKALAI

-345 GLSSSVTDETAE
+345 GLASSVTDDTTD
-357 IFLESAFFAPLHI
+357 IFLESAFFAPLAI
-370 AGRARRFGLHTDAS
+370 AGRARRFGLHTDSS

-394 LPMAAMHRASQ
+394 LPLIAMNRASQ
-405 LIAELAGGEFGP
+405 LIQKLAGGEFGP
-417 ITAVEQAA
+417 ITIAEKSD

-433 ALNQA
+433 ELKQA

-444 GYAVEPAFISDAL
+444 GYQVAAEFITDAL
-457 SRLGCAVTVKAEGE
+457 TRLGCEVTVKADGE
-471 WTVVPPSHRYDM
+471 WSVVPPSHRYDM

-490 EEVARIHGYDNIQ
+490 EEVARIDGYDNIQ
-503 ISLPVMDVKLA
+503 ISLPSMDVQLA
-514 KYADQFE
+514 KYQDRFE
-521 LAQLRQTAVT
+521 IAQLRQTVVT

-545 KLEKQLNPQVQPLA
+545 KLEKQLNPQVNPLM

-565 SDLAVMRSTLLSSLI
+565 SDLAAMRSTLLSSLI

-605 QGASS
+605 QDANS
-610 IHDLKQVPAFALIAA
+610 IQDLKQIPTLALIAV
-625 GPRTAES
+625 GSREPES
-632 WHGKPAE
+632 WHAKPQP

-644 FKGDV
+644 FKGEV
-649 EEILAAA
+649 EEVLAAG
-656 RLKVEYVRSERAWL
+656 RVKVEYVRSERSWL

-675 AEILLNG
+675 AEILVDG
-682 QSIGYL
+682 KSIGYL
-688 GRLHPSLEAEL
+688 GRLHPSLENEL
-699 DLSATWVAELDQQAI
+699 DLSTTWVAELDQAAV
-714 LQTYVSNFTELS
+714 LQSYVSNFTELS

-738 ISDKINVSEIQQLIE
+738 ISDNINVRDIQQLIE
-753 KTGGELLDSAW
+753 KTGGELLDSTW

-801 GMDNILQ
+801 GMDNIIQ

>member
-1 MRLRVLPFEKEG
+1 
-13 VRGGFRNSDL
+13 
-23 QVFNEMK
+23 MK
-30 ISENWLRAWVNPE
+30 ISENWLRTWVNPA
-43 IDSGTLSDQLT
+43 IDSEKLSDQLT
-54 MLGLEVDDMAPAAK
+54 MLGLEVDDLSPAAK
-68 PFSGVVVGEVLTVEQ
+68 PFTGVVVGEVLTVEQ

-171 GVDIREYLELDDH
+171 GVNIREYLDLDDN

-199 IRGVAR
+199 IRGIAR
-205 EIGVINQLPVAA
+205 EIGVINQLPVTA
-217 PEIKEVAAAIA
+217 PEIKEVAASIA
-228 DHKNVIVDTDGC
+228 DEKKVVVSTEGC

-252 TKAPTPAW
+252 TKAATPEW
-260 MERALARSG
+260 MECALTRSG

-280 NYVLIELGQPLHAFD
+280 NYVLMELGQPLHAFD
-295 GGKVEG
+295 GAKVQG
-301 AVHVRQAAAGEKL
+301 AVQVRQANAGEKL
-314 VLLNEQEVELQEDV
+314 ILLNEQEVELQDDV
-328 MVIADDAKALAI
+328 MVIADDEKALAI

-345 GLSSSVTDETAE
+345 GLSSSVTDETTE

-394 LPMAAMHRASQ
+394 LPLIAIHRASQ
-405 LIAELAGGEFGP
+405 LISELAGGEFGP
-417 ITAVEQAA
+417 ITVAENAAV
-425 LLPKREAI
+425 LPTRDAI
-433 ALNQA
+433 ELEQA

-444 GYAVEPAFISDAL
+444 GYNVDSDFITGAL
-457 SRLGCAVTVKAEGE
+457 TRLGCEVTVKAQGQ
-471 WTVVPPSHRYDM
+471 WSVVPPSHRYDM

-503 ISLPVMDVKLA
+503 ISLPVIDTKLA
-514 KYADQFE
+514 KYQDQFE
-521 LAQLRQTAVT
+521 VAQLRQTLVT
-531 LGYQEAISFSFADA
+531 LGYQEAISFSFADL
-545 KLEKQLNPQVQPLA
+545 KLEKQLNTAVNPLA

-580 PCVQYNLNRQQSRVR
+580 PCVQYNINRQQSRVR

-605 QGASS
+605 QNAAS
-610 IHDLKQVPAFALIAA
+610 IHDLKQIPTLAMIAVGA
-625 GPRTAES
+625 KTAES
-632 WHGKPAE
+632 WHGKPQA

-644 FKGDV
+644 LKGEV
-649 EEILAAA
+649 EELLAAG
-656 RLKVEYVRSERAWL
+656 RVQVEYVRSERSWL

-675 AEILLNG
+675 AEILVNG

-688 GRLHPSLEAEL
+688 GRLHPSLENEL
-699 DLSATWVAELDQQAI
+699 DLGTTWVAELDQQAV

-753 KTGGELLDSAW
+753 KTGGELLHSTW

-775 EGKRS
+775 AGKRS
-780 LAFALLWQHPSRT
+780 LAFALLWQHPTRT

>member
-1 MRLRVLPFEKEG
+1 
-13 VRGGFRNSDL
+13 
-23 QVFNEMK
+23 MK
-30 ISENWLRAWVNPE
+30 ISENWLRTWVNPA
-43 IDSGTLSDQLT
+43 IDSDTLSDQLT
-54 MLGLEVDDMAPAAK
+54 MLGLEVDELVPAAK
-68 PFSGVVVGEVLTVEQ
+68 HFTGVVVGEVLTVIQ

-107 GAPNVRAGMKA
+107 GAPNVRVGMKA

-165 PADAPV
+165 PDDAPV
-171 GVDIREYLELDDH
+171 GVNIREYLNLDDH

-205 EIGVINQLPVAA
+205 EIGVINQLPVTA
-217 PEIKEVAAAIA
+217 PEITEVAATIA
-228 DHKNVIVDTDGC
+228 DQKQVHVSTDGC

-252 TKAPTPAW
+252 TKAATPEW
-260 MERALARSG
+260 MEQALARSG

-280 NYVLIELGQPLHAFD
+280 NYVLMELGQPLHAFD
-295 GGKVEG
+295 GGQVQG
-301 AVHVRQAAAGEKL
+301 SVHVRQATANEKL
-314 VLLNEQEVELQEDV
+314 VLLNEQEIELTEDV

-345 GLSSSVTDETAE
+345 GLSSSVTDATTE

-370 AGRARRFGLHTDAS
+370 AGRARRYGLHTDAS

-394 LPMAAMHRASQ
+394 LPMMAMHRASQ
-405 LIAELAGGEFGP
+405 LIQSLAGGEFGP
-417 ITAVEQAA
+417 ITVAERTA

-433 ALNQA
+433 ELTQA

-444 GYAVEPAFISDAL
+444 GYSVESVFITDAL
-457 SRLGCAVTVKAEGE
+457 QRLGCVVTVKAEGE

-503 ISLPVMDVKLA
+503 ISLPVIDVKLA
-514 KYADQFE
+514 KHQDQFE
-521 LAQLRQTAVT
+521 LPQLRQTLVT
-531 LGYQEAISFSFADA
+531 LGYQEAISFSFADL
-545 KLEKQLNPQVQPLA
+545 KLEKQLNSQVNPLA

-580 PCVQYNLNRQQSRVR
+580 PCVQYNINRQQSRVR

-605 QGASS
+605 QNAQT
-610 IHDLKQVPAFALIAA
+610 IDDLNQIPTLAIIAV
-625 GPRTAES
+625 GSKHAES
-632 WHGKPAE
+632 WHGKAQA

-644 FKGDV
+644 FKGEV
-649 EEILAAA
+649 EEVLAAG
-656 RLKVEYVRSERAWL
+656 RVQVEYVRSEREWL

-675 AEILLNG
+675 AEILIDG
-682 QSIGYL
+682 KSVGYL
-688 GRLHPSLEAEL
+688 GRLHPSLENAL
-699 DLSATWVAELDQQAI
+699 DLSTTWVAELDQSAV

-726 RFPSVRRDIALL
+726 RFPSVRRDIALV

-753 KTGGELLDSAW
+753 KTGGELLDSTW

-775 EGKRS
+775 QGKRS

-801 GMDNILQ
+801 GMDHIIQ
-808 VLENTYQATLR
+808 VLESTYQATLR

>member
-1 MRLRVLPFEKEG
+1 
-13 VRGGFRNSDL
+13 
-23 QVFNEMK
+23 MK
-30 ISENWLRAWVNPE
+30 ISENWLRTWVNPA
-43 IDSGTLSDQLT
+43 IDSDTLSDQLT
-54 MLGLEVDDMAPAAK
+54 MLGLEVDELAPVAK
-68 PFSGVVVGEVLTVEQ
+68 PFTGVVIGEVLTVEQ

-94 VNIGSGEPLQIVC
+94 INIGSGEPLQIVC
-107 GAPNVRAGMKA
+107 GAPNVRVGMKA

-171 GVDIREYLELDDH
+171 GVNIREYLKLDDN

-199 IRGVAR
+199 IRGIAR
-205 EIGVINQLPVAA
+205 EISVINKLQMNEPVINTVAA
-217 PEIKEVAAAIA
+217 TIA
-228 DHKNVIVDTDGC
+228 DEKKVVISTEGA
-240 PRYLGRVIKNVN
+240 PRYLGRVVKNVN
-252 TKAPTPAW
+252 IKAATPEW
-260 MERALARSG
+260 MQQALSRSG
-269 IRQHSILVDIT
+269 IRTHSILVDVT
-280 NYVLIELGQPLHAFD
+280 NYVLMELGQPMHAFD
-295 GGKVEG
+295 LSKIEG
-301 AVHVRQAAAGEKL
+301 TVHVRQATQQEKL
-314 VLLNEQEVELQEDV
+314 QLLNDQEVDLQEDI
-328 MVIADDAKALAI
+328 MVIADDQKALAI

-345 GLSSSVTDETAE
+345 GLASSVTDDTTD
-357 IFLESAFFAPLHI
+357 IFLESAFFAPLAI
-370 AGRARRFGLHTDAS
+370 AGRARRFGLHTDSS

-394 LPMAAMHRASQ
+394 LPLIAMNRASQ
-405 LIAELAGGEFGP
+405 LIQELAGGEFGP
-417 ITAVEQAA
+417 ITVAEKTD

-433 ALNQA
+433 ELKQA

-444 GYAVEPAFISDAL
+444 GYQVAGEFIADAL
-457 SRLGCAVTVKAEGE
+457 TRLGCKVTVKAEGE
-471 WTVVPPSHRYDM
+471 WSVVPPSHRYDM

-490 EEVARIHGYDNIQ
+490 EEVARIDGYDNIQ
-503 ISLPVMDVKLA
+503 ISLPSMDVKFA
-514 KYADQFE
+514 KYQDRFE
-521 LAQLRQTAVT
+521 LAELRQTIVT

-545 KLEKQLNPQVQPLA
+545 KLEKQLNPEVKPLM

-565 SDLAVMRSTLLSSLI
+565 SDLAAMRSTLLSSLI

-595 FFELGLRFDY
+595 FFEFGLRFDY
-605 QGASS
+605 QNAKS
-610 IHDLKQVPAFALIAA
+610 IEDLQQTPTLALVAVGSQA
-625 GPRTAES
+625 PES
-632 WHGKPAE
+632 WHAKPQP

-644 FKGDV
+644 FKGEV
-649 EEILAAA
+649 EEILAAG
-656 RLKVEYVRSERAWL
+656 RVSVEYVRSERAWL

-675 AEILLNG
+675 ADILVDG
-682 QSIGYL
+682 KSIGYL
-688 GRLHPSLEAEL
+688 GRLHPSLENEL
-699 DLSATWVAELDQQAI
+699 DLSTTWVAELDQTAV
-714 LQTYVSNFTELS
+714 LQSYVSNFTELS

-738 ISDKINVSEIQQLIE
+738 ISDNINVRDIQQLIE
-753 KTGGELLDSAW
+753 QTGGELLDSTW

-775 EGKRS
+775 DGKRS

-801 GMDNILQ
+801 GMDNIIQ

>member
-1 MRLRVLPFEKEG
+1 
-13 VRGGFRNSDL
+13 
-23 QVFNEMK
+23 MK
-30 ISENWLRAWVNPE
+30 ISENWLRTWVNPA
-43 IDSGTLSDQLT
+43 IDSDTLSDQLT
-54 MLGLEVDDMAPAAK
+54 MLGLEVDELAPVAK
-68 PFSGVVVGEVLTVEQ
+68 PFTGVVVGEVLTVEQ

-118 PVATIGAVLPGD
+118 PVATIGAILPGD

-171 GVDIREYLELDDH
+171 GVNIREYLKLDDN

-199 IRGVAR
+199 IRGIAR
-205 EIGVINQLPVAA
+205 EVAVINQLQMNE
-217 PEIKEVAAAIA
+217 PEIKSVDATITDEKKV
-228 DHKNVIVDTDGC
+228 VINTDGA

-252 TKAPTPAW
+252 VKAATPEW
-260 MERALARSG
+260 MEQALARSG
-269 IRQHSILVDIT
+269 IRTHSILVDVT
-280 NYVLIELGQPLHAFD
+280 NYVLMELGQPMHAFD
-295 GGKVEG
+295 LAKIEG
-301 AVHVRQAAAGEKL
+301 AVHVRQAQPQEKL
-314 VLLNEQEVELQEDV
+314 QLLNDQEVELQEDV
-328 MVIADDAKALAI
+328 MVIADDQKALAI

-345 GLSSSVTDETAE
+345 GLASSVTDDTTD
-357 IFLESAFFAPLHI
+357 IFLESAFFAPLAI
-370 AGRARRFGLHTDAS
+370 AGRARRFGLHTDSS

-394 LPMAAMHRASQ
+394 LPLIAMNRASQ
-405 LIAELAGGEFGP
+405 LIQELAGGEFGP
-417 ITAVEQAA
+417 ITVAEKAD

-433 ALNQA
+433 ELKQA

-444 GYAVEPAFISDAL
+444 GYKVAAEFITDAL
-457 SRLGCAVTVKAEGE
+457 TRLGCEVTVQADGE
-471 WTVVPPSHRYDM
+471 WSVVPPSHRYDM

-490 EEVARIHGYDNIQ
+490 EEVARINGYDNIQ
-503 ISLPVMDVKLA
+503 ISLPSMDVQLA
-514 KYADQFE
+514 KYQDRFE
-521 LAQLRQTAVT
+521 IVQLRQTVVT

-545 KLEKQLNPQVQPLA
+545 KLEKQLNPQVNPLM

-565 SDLAVMRSTLLSSLI
+565 SDLAAMRSTLLSSLI

-605 QGASS
+605 QNANS
-610 IHDLKQVPAFALIAA
+610 IQDLKQIPTLALVAV
-625 GPRTAES
+625 GSREPES
-632 WHGKPAE
+632 WHAKPQP

-644 FKGDV
+644 FKGEV
-649 EEILAAA
+649 EEILAAG
-656 RLKVEYVRSERAWL
+656 RVKVEYVRSERPWL

-675 AEILLNG
+675 AEILVDG

-688 GRLHPSLEAEL
+688 GRLHPSLENEL
-699 DLSATWVAELDQQAI
+699 DLSTTWVAELDQAAV
-714 LQTYVSNFTELS
+714 LQSYVSNFTELS

-738 ISDKINVSEIQQLIE
+738 ISDNINVRDIQQLIE
-753 KTGGELLDSAW
+753 KTGGELLGSTW

-801 GMDNILQ
+801 GMDNIIQ

>member
-1 MRLRVLPFEKEG
+1 
-13 VRGGFRNSDL
+13 
-23 QVFNEMK
+23 MK
-30 ISENWLRAWVNPE
+30 ISENWLRTWVNPA
-43 IDSGTLSDQLT
+43 IDSDTLSDQLT
-54 MLGLEVDDMAPAAK
+54 MLGLEVDELAPVAK
-68 PFSGVVVGEVLTVEQ
+68 PFTGVVVGEVLTVEQ

-118 PVATIGAVLPGD
+118 PVATIGAILPGD

-157 KIDGLLEL
+157 RIDGLLEL
-165 PADAPV
+165 PDDAPV
-171 GVDIREYLELDDH
+171 GVNIREYLKLDDN

-199 IRGVAR
+199 IRGIAR
-205 EIGVINQLPVAA
+205 EVAVINQLQMNE
-217 PEIKEVAAAIA
+217 PEIKSVDATITDEKKV
-228 DHKNVIVDTDGC
+228 VINTDGA

-252 TKAPTPAW
+252 VKAATPEW
-260 MERALARSG
+260 MEQALARSG
-269 IRQHSILVDIT
+269 IRTHSILVDVT
-280 NYVLIELGQPLHAFD
+280 NYVLMELGQPMHAFD
-295 GGKVEG
+295 LAKIEG
-301 AVHVRQAAAGEKL
+301 TVHVRQAKPQEKL
-314 VLLNEQEVELQEDV
+314 QLLNDQEVELQDDV
-328 MVIADDAKALAI
+328 MVIADDQKALAI

-345 GLSSSVTDETAE
+345 GLASSVTDDTTD
-357 IFLESAFFAPLHI
+357 IFLESAFFAPLAI
-370 AGRARRFGLHTDAS
+370 AGRARRFGLHTDSS

-394 LPMAAMHRASQ
+394 LPLIAMNRASQ
-405 LIAELAGGEFGP
+405 LIQELAGGEFGP
-417 ITAVEQAA
+417 ITVAEKAD

-433 ALNQA
+433 ELKQA

-444 GYAVEPAFISDAL
+444 GYKVAAEFITDAL
-457 SRLGCAVTVKAEGE
+457 TRLGCEVTVQADGE
-471 WTVVPPSHRYDM
+471 WSVVPPSHRYDM

-490 EEVARIHGYDNIQ
+490 EEVARIDGYDNIQ
-503 ISLPVMDVKLA
+503 ISLPSMDVQLA
-514 KYADQFE
+514 KYQDRFE
-521 LAQLRQTAVT
+521 IAQLRQTVVT

-545 KLEKQLNPQVQPLA
+545 KLEKQLNPQVSPLM

-565 SDLAVMRSTLLSSLI
+565 SDLAAMRSTLLSSLI

-605 QGASS
+605 QNANS
-610 IHDLKQVPAFALIAA
+610 IQDLKQIPTLALVAV
-625 GPRTAES
+625 GSREPES
-632 WHGKPAE
+632 WHAKPQP

-644 FKGDV
+644 FKGEV
-649 EEILAAA
+649 EEILAAG
-656 RLKVEYVRSERAWL
+656 RVKVEYVRSERPWL

-675 AEILLNG
+675 AEILVDG

-688 GRLHPSLEAEL
+688 GRLHPSLENEL
-699 DLSATWVAELDQQAI
+699 DLSTTWVAELDQAAV
-714 LQTYVSNFTELS
+714 LQSYVSNFTELS

-738 ISDKINVSEIQQLIE
+738 ISDNINVRDIQQLIE
-753 KTGGELLDSAW
+753 KTGGELLDSTW

-801 GMDNILQ
+801 GMDNIIQ

>member
-1 MRLRVLPFEKEG
+1 
-13 VRGGFRNSDL
+13 
-23 QVFNEMK
+23 MK
-30 ISENWLRAWVNPE
+30 ISENWLRTWVNPA
-43 IDSGTLSDQLT
+43 IDSDTLSDQLT
-54 MLGLEVDDMAPAAK
+54 MLGLEVDDLSPAAK
-68 PFSGVVVGEVLTVEQ
+68 PFTGVVVGEVLTVVQ

-171 GVDIREYLELDDH
+171 GTNIREYLDLDDN

-199 IRGVAR
+199 IRGIAR
-205 EIGVINQLPVAA
+205 EIGVINQLPVTA
-217 PEIKEVAAAIA
+217 PVITEVAATIN
-228 DHKNVIVDTDGC
+228 DEKNVVIATDGC

-252 TKAPTPAW
+252 TKAPTPEW
-260 MERALARSG
+260 MERALARAG

-280 NYVLIELGQPLHAFD
+280 NYVLMELGQPLHAFD

-301 AVHVRQAAAGEKL
+301 SVRVRQATAAEKL
-314 VLLNEQEVELQEDV
+314 TLLNEQEVELSENV
-328 MVIADDAKALAI
+328 MVIADDQKALAI

-345 GLSSSVTDETAE
+345 GLSSAVSDDTTE
-357 IFLESAFFAPLHI
+357 IFLESAFFDQLYI
-370 AGRARRFGLHTDAS
+370 AGRARSFGLHTDAS

-394 LPMAAMHRASQ
+394 LPMTAMHRASQ
-405 LIAELAGGEFGP
+405 LIADLAGGEFGP
-417 ITAVEQAA
+417 ITVAEKVE

-433 ALNQA
+433 ELNQA

-444 GYAVEPAFISDAL
+444 GYKVESAFITDAL
-457 SRLGCAVTVKAEGE
+457 TRLGCNVTVKAEGE
-471 WTVVPPSHRYDM
+471 WTVVPPSHRFDM

-503 ISLPVMDVKLA
+503 ISLPVIDVKLA
-514 KYADQFE
+514 KYQDQFE
-521 LAQLRQTAVT
+521 LVQLRQTAVA

-580 PCVQYNLNRQQSRVR
+580 PCVQYNVNRQQNRVR
-595 FFELGLRFDY
+595 FYELGLRFDY
-605 QGASS
+605 QGANS
-610 IHDLKQVPAFALIAA
+610 IHDLKQIPTFALVAT
-625 GPRTAES
+625 GSRTTES
-632 WHGKPAE
+632 WHGKAQP

-649 EEILAAA
+649 EEILNSA
-656 RLKVEYVRSERAWL
+656 RLNVEYVRSERTWL

-675 AEILLNG
+675 AEILVNG
-682 QSIGYL
+682 QSIGYF
-688 GRLHPSLEAEL
+688 GRLHPSLEDEL
-699 DLSATWVAELDQQAI
+699 DLATTWVAELDQSAV

-753 KTGGELLDSAW
+753 KTGGELLDAVW

-780 LAFALLWQHPSRT
+780 LAFAIQWQHPTRT
-793 LEDAEIKS
+793 LEDAEIKT